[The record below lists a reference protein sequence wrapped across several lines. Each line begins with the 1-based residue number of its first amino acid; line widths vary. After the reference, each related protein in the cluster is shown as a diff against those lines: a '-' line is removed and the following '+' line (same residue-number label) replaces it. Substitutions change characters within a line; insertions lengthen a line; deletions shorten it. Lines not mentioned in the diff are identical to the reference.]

1 MSDGS
6 VVIEISL
13 DDKKADKQLDA
24 FEKDLAKAGTN
35 AGAALDKAYREAVS
49 DIASQSKRLKDT
61 FVNAFKSMGSAGSNA
76 LKASLNFMRELPSNV
91 QAALSKLA
99 STVKTGFVN
108 AAKASITA
116 IKELGTSI
124 KNTAV
129 NIKNGFFSIAKTVQ
143 SSIVSAVK
151 VSINVIKSIPSAIKS
166 AGISI
171 KSALVSSL
179 QAAKSAAISFAQTT
193 VKVIRSIPSA
203 AKTAAVAV
211 KDSFVVAYK
220 AAVVAAYM
228 SVKGTISAV
237 KAIPSATKSAALAVS
252 SAMKTAFSAV
262 ASAAKTTGTTVKSAL
277 KTGFSAVKSGAKAAG
292 QAGISALK
300 GLGNIAKS
308 TGSLIKSGLVS
319 GFNAAKAAAKGAG
332 AGMREALKNSVEKPA
347 EQARFSV
354 LKLAAALG
362 LIAATKNVVGSAI
375 GRVDTID
382 TATKSLTV
390 LTGSAKDAQLVMT
403 DLTAAIDGT
412 PIALDAVALGAKKMV
427 AAGMKAANVKPVF
440 TAIADAAY
448 GVGNGSE
455 SIDQMTDAISALQAS
470 GVAYADDIN
479 RLVDAGVPAWQ
490 ILANSTGKSVGEM
503 KKYVSEGSLESTKAI
518 AMLTKG
524 IEEGTTGMAGNT
536 AKMAGLAKT
545 AGNTISGSFANMKTA
560 AVKSLANIAENLK
573 GPIIQA
579 LDVAK
584 NTFKQFA
591 AVTASPEFQKK
602 LSDMI
607 QKIKELIPVMVKLAP
622 TILKVVSAMLA
633 LQAVSSVYVAFSNIG
648 KMFVPL
654 KNGLFVI
661 ATGFMKLAKT
671 IRHPITAIKNLA
683 FAIKYFIV
691 TSGAVIAIVGAVI
704 AVLYGMYAAFKENT
718 ANIKGFLSGMFDAV
732 KNSFGKIVDVFK
744 QIVSALKPVGSGF
757 KDVLKYIGVGVW
769 VAFGIVLATVV
780 DIIQVLAR
788 IVLVAIKGLQGLYY
802 AIKAAFQALSGD
814 LKGAKKSLEQSKE
827 AFVDAGSAI
836 KDAFNKDNYALTGT
850 VEAFKQMGGEAENTA
865 KKTETSGKK
874 IKETLKLVETTAKQT
889 ETTVS
894 KSNQAIDTM
903 LSGGVD
909 QYGNKLSE
917 KTKSFLNAA
926 KDLYGQYQ
934 ESSKKSQDKYS
945 AAMEKAQDLEGDKRK
960 KAIADANA
968 TLVAEID
975 KNNGTLLTLQA
986 DYAKLLKE
994 NKWVDGTELTAQQK
1008 KFLQQ
1013 QTADIQAELAKQNQL
1028 YVEGNLLKLSNGKT
1042 LNEKERSTSIEVQKS
1057 LYADRKKAVET
1068 GEKELADLKKK
1079 KSDATTETEKA
1090 NYQIQIDEQTK
1101 KNKTLA
1107 ENLQKWA
1114 SEMNT
1119 IIANG
1124 GTLNAETFA
1133 KGLSEMGNISDEQ
1146 LSAVWQD
1153 FVKVSGSI
1161 DNTLAGLGAIM
1172 SQRGGE
1178 GVQAFVTALQ
1188 SGDYT
1193 TAALNI
1199 NNDVMNTLS
1208 TLPNG
1213 MFQNGQSG
1221 KDQFIA
1227 AIKSGDF
1234 QGAGKFLLDGV
1245 KLGASPLPGEMNNIG
1260 KQGGNA
1266 NADGLKSTAEANK
1279 SAGAELKN
1287 NAKNGAFDPNLF
1299 KMTGANNASG
1309 FNGGILDGKGNAFS
1323 AGSGI
1328 GNSAKSGAASVDS
1341 SGVGSDFASGY
1352 AQGIA
1357 SGGMM
1362 VAGAASALA
1371 NKALAAVQ
1379 KKQDSHSPSKE
1390 SKKLG
1395 GDFGTGYSL
1404 GIADKNKAVTKAA
1417 NNLVASALGTESQ
1430 IKKLSSTL
1438 KDKISSAIDAGLHSK
1453 NKSVG
1458 QLKQAKALSSI
1469 EGYIGQQTNKLA
1481 ATAKKRDKVVAQL
1494 KAANTKMADLTKQS
1508 KEYAASITEKMQSY
1522 GSISNVDPEN
1532 PQSIQAE
1539 MQKRLKEIKAF
1550 QANVEKLR
1558 KKGVS
1563 KDIISDILES
1573 GVENGSSYAQALAK
1587 SDAKT
1592 IKAINSTQNQINS
1605 ASKSM
1610 GNTAANA
1617 MYSAGINAA
1626 KGLINGLNSQKK
1638 QLENTAKSIA
1648 NTITNSVKKA
1658 LRIHSPSRVAIEL
1671 GKFFTGGLGNGVLA
1685 GAKGAVQS
1693 TNKMVDKVVNAASNM
1708 TVPAITLPKIS
1719 AEKALGLKSVDLNRT
1734 ITVKTI
1740 IDNKTKESSNADLIK
1755 AIKESGAKP
1764 VILNLDGEVL
1774 ANNSNN
1780 RIGSMTDLG
1789 LYGGG
1794 LL

>member
-24 FEKDLAKAGTN
+24 FEQDLAKAGTN

-151 VSINVIKSIPSAIKS
+151 VSINVIKSIPGAIKS

-193 VKVIRSIPSA
+193 VKVIKSIPGA
-203 AKTAAVAV
+203 AKTAATAV
-211 KDSFVVAYK
+211 KNSFVVAYK
-220 AAVVAAYM
+220 AVVVAAYM

-262 ASAAKTTGTTVKSAL
+262 SSAAKTTGTTVKSAL

-347 EQARFSV
+347 EQARFSI
-354 LKLAAALG
+354 LRLAAAFG

-584 NTFKQFA
+584 NAFKQFA

-602 LSDMI
+602 LSDLI
-607 QKIKELIPVMVKLAP
+607 QKIKEFIPVLIEWAPVLA
-622 TILKVVSAMLA
+622 KVAAGFVAFNII
-633 LQAVSSVYVAFSNIG
+633 SSVYSKVAGLVMAFRGLASSGTLLGGIVNTVKG
-648 KMFVPL
+648 SFLAL
-654 KNGLFVI
+654 KVALGSAAAAFGVI
-661 ATGFMKLAKT
+661 
-671 IRHPITAIKNLA
+671 I
-683 FAIKYFIV
+683 
-691 TSGAVIAIVGAVI
+691 AVIGAVI
-704 AVLYGMYAAFKENT
+704 AVAYGMYVSFKENT
-718 ANIKGFLSGMFDAV
+718 ANIKGFLSTMWDGV

-744 QIVSALKPVGSGF
+744 QIVAALKPVGSGF
-757 KDVLKYIGVGVW
+757 KDVLKYVGVAIW
-769 VAFGIVLATVV
+769 ASLGLVLAAVV

-788 IVLVAIKGLQGLYY
+788 IVLVAIKALQGLYY
-802 AIKAAFQALSGD
+802 AIKAAFQALHWD
-814 LKGAKKSLEQSKE
+814 LKGAKKSLEQSKD
-827 AFVDAGSAI
+827 AFVEAGSAI

-850 VEAFKQMGGEAENTA
+850 VEAFKQMGGEAEKTA

-909 QYGNKLSE
+909 QYGKKLSE
-917 KTKSFLNAA
+917 KTESFLNAA
-926 KDLYGQYQ
+926 KDLYEQYQ
-934 ESSKKSQDKYS
+934 EATIKSQDKYS
-945 AAMEKAQDLEGDKRK
+945 VAMEKAQSLEGDKRK

-986 DYAKLLKE
+986 DYAKLLKG

-1028 YVEGNLLKLSNGKT
+1028 YVEANLLRLEQGKS
-1042 LNEKERSTSIEVQKS
+1042 LNEKERNTSLEVQKS
-1057 LYADRKKAVET
+1057 LYEEKKKAVET
-1068 GEKELADLKKK
+1068 GEKSLADLKKK
-1079 KSDATTETEKA
+1079 KADASTETEKA

-1101 KNKTLA
+1101 KNKTLST
-1107 ENLQKWA
+1107 NLKNWA
-1114 SEMNT
+1114 TEMNA

-1133 KGLSEMGNISDEQ
+1133 SGLSQLGNISDEQ
-1146 LSAVWQD
+1146 LSALWQN
-1153 FVKVSGSI
+1153 FVSTSTSI
-1161 DNTLAGLGAIM
+1161 DNTLSGLAAIM
-1172 SQRGGE
+1172 GQRGGE
-1178 GVQAFVTALQ
+1178 GVQAFVTAIQ
-1188 SGDYT
+1188 SKDYT

-1199 NNDVMNTLS
+1199 NNDVLNTLS
-1208 TLPNG
+1208 NLPNG
-1213 MFQNGQSG
+1213 MFLNGQNG
-1221 KDQFIA
+1221 KNQFIA
-1227 AIKSGDF
+1227 AIKSNEY
-1234 QGAGKFLLDGV
+1234 QEAGKYLVDGV
-1245 KLGASPLPGEMNNIG
+1245 KMGASPLPNELNGIG

-1266 NADGLKSTAEANK
+1266 NADGIKSTAEANK
-1279 SAGAELKN
+1279 NAGATIKN

-1299 KMTGANNASG
+1299 QMTGVSNANG

-1323 AGSGI
+1323 AGTGI

-1458 QLKQAKALSSI
+1458 QLKQAKALNSI

-1522 GSISNVDPEN
+1522 GSISNVDAEN

-1671 GKFFTGGLGNGVLA
+1671 GKFFTDGLGNGVLA

-1693 TNKMVDKVVNAASNM
+1693 TNKMVDKVVNAASNL

>member
-61 FVNAFKSMGSAGSNA
+61 FVNAFKSMGNAGSNA
-76 LKASLNFMRELPSNV
+76 LKASLNFIRELPSNV

-99 STVKTGFVN
+99 STIKTGFVN

-116 IKELGTSI
+116 VKNLGTSI

-171 KSALVSSL
+171 KTALVSSL
-179 QAAKSAAISFAQTT
+179 QAAKSAAITFAQTT
-193 VKVIRSIPSA
+193 VKVIKSIPGA
-203 AKTAAVAV
+203 AKTAATAV
-211 KDSFVVAYK
+211 KNSFVVAYK
-220 AAVVAAYM
+220 AVVVAAYM

-347 EQARFSV
+347 EQARFSI
-354 LKLAAALG
+354 LRLAAAFG

-503 KKYVSEGSLESTKAI
+503 KKYVSEGSLESTRAI

-584 NTFKQFA
+584 NAFKQFA

-602 LSDMI
+602 LSDLI
-607 QKIKELIPVMVKLAP
+607 QKIKEFIPVLIEWAPVLA
-622 TILKVVSAMLA
+622 KVAAGFVAFNII
-633 LQAVSSVYVAFSNIG
+633 SSVYSKVAGLVMAFRGLASSGTLLGGIVNTVKGAFVGLKAALGSASVAFG
-648 KMFVPL
+648 V
-654 KNGLFVI
+654 
-661 ATGFMKLAKT
+661 
-671 IRHPITAIKNLA
+671 ITA
-683 FAIKYFIV
+683 
-691 TSGAVIAIVGAVI
+691 VIGSVV
-704 AVLYGMYAAFKENT
+704 AVLYGMYTAFKENT
-718 ANIKGFLSGMFDAV
+718 AGIKGFLSGMWDAV

-757 KDVLKYIGVGVW
+757 KDILKYIGVGVW

-802 AIKAAFQALSGD
+802 AIKAAFQALQGD
-814 LKGAKKSLEQSKE
+814 LKGAKKSLEQSKD

-850 VEAFKQMGGEAENTA
+850 IESLKEMGGEAEKTGA
-865 KKTETSGKK
+865 KAETSNKK
-874 IKETLKLVETTAKQT
+874 IANSLKIVESTAKQT

-917 KTKSFLNAA
+917 KTKSFLNSA
-926 KDLYGQYQ
+926 KELYSQYQ
-934 ESSKKSQDKYS
+934 ESAKKSQDAYT
-945 AAMEKAQDLEGDKRK
+945 AAMEKAQTLEGDKRK
-960 KAIADANA
+960 KAIADANTA
-968 TLVAEID
+968 LVSEIN

-986 DYAKLLKE
+986 DYAKLLKG

-1028 YVEGNLLKLSNGKT
+1028 YVEGNLLKLANGKT

-1079 KSDATTETEKA
+1079 KADASTETEKA

-1107 ENLQKWA
+1107 GNLQKWA
-1114 SEMNT
+1114 SEMNA

-1133 KGLSEMGNISDEQ
+1133 NGLSQLGNISDEQ
-1146 LSAVWQD
+1146 LSALWQN
-1153 FVKVSGSI
+1153 FVSTSTSI
-1161 DNTLAGLGAIM
+1161 DNTLAGLAGIM
-1172 SQRGGE
+1172 GQRGGQ

-1199 NNDVMNTLS
+1199 NNDVLS
-1208 TLPNG
+1208 TISSLPNG
-1213 MFQNGQSG
+1213 MFLNGESG
-1221 KDQFIA
+1221 KNQFLT

-1234 QGAGKFLLDGV
+1234 QGAGKYLVDGV
-1245 KLGASPLPGEMNNIG
+1245 KMGTDSIDSEMKIKG
-1260 KQGGNA
+1260 QTGGQNF
-1266 NADGLKSTAEANK
+1266 ADGVKGKEGAAK
-1279 SAGAELKN
+1279 SAGSAVKN
-1287 NAKNGAFDPNLF
+1287 KAKEGATDPNAF
-1299 KMTGANNASG
+1299 KAVGSKDSAG
-1309 FNGGILDGKGNAFS
+1309 FNNGVMGGKGGAYS
-1323 AGSGI
+1323 AGSSV
-1328 GNSAKSGAASVDS
+1328 GNSAKAGAGSVDS

-1352 AQGIA
+1352 VNGIL
-1357 SGGMM
+1357 SGMGA
-1362 VAGAASALA
+1362 VGEAAGSLA
-1371 NKALAAVQ
+1371 NKALQAVKDAQ
-1379 KKQDSHSPSKE
+1379 KSKSPSKKA
-1390 SKKLG
+1390 KKLG
-1395 GDFGTGYSL
+1395 GDFGSGYSL
-1404 GIADKNKAVTKAA
+1404 GIASKTKAVNKAAS
-1417 NNLVASALGTESQ
+1417 NLVAGALGTESQ

-1453 NKSVG
+1453 NKSRG
-1458 QLKQAKALSSI
+1458 QLKQAKALNSI
-1469 EGYIGQQTNKLA
+1469 EGYIVQQTNRLA

-1508 KEYAASITEKMQSY
+1508 KEYAASITEKMKSY

-1532 PQSIQAE
+1532 PKSIQQE

-1563 KDIISDILES
+1563 KDIINDILES

-1605 ASKSM
+1605 ASKAM

-1638 QLENTAKSIA
+1638 QLEKTAKSIA

-1658 LRIHSPSRVAIEL
+1658 LKIHSPSRVAIEL

-1708 TVPAITLPKIS
+1708 TVPTINLPKIS

-1755 AIKESGAKP
+1755 AIQQSGDRP
-1764 VILNLDGEVL
+1764 INFYVDGKDIADNTNNHLGSSTSL
-1774 ANNSNN
+1774 AFY
-1780 RIGSMTDLG
+1780 GKG
-1789 LYGGG
+1789 L
-1794 LL
+1794 

>member
-24 FEKDLAKAGTN
+24 FEKDLEKAGTN

-193 VKVIRSIPSA
+193 VKVIKSIPGA
-203 AKTAAVAV
+203 AKTAATAV
-211 KDSFVVAYK
+211 KNSFVVAYK
-220 AAVVAAYM
+220 AVVVAAYM

-262 ASAAKTTGTTVKSAL
+262 SSAAKTTGTTVKSAL

-347 EQARFSV
+347 EQARFSI
-354 LKLAAALG
+354 LRLAAAFG

-390 LTGSAKDAQLVMT
+390 LTGSAKDAQLVMK

-584 NTFKQFA
+584 NAFKQFA

-602 LSDMI
+602 LSDLI
-607 QKIKELIPVMVKLAP
+607 QKIKEFIPVLIEWAPLLAKVAAGFVAFN
-622 TILKVVSAMLA
+622 IL
-633 LQAVSSVYVAFSNIG
+633 SSVYSKVAGLVMAFRGLASSGTLLGGIVNTVKG
-648 KMFVPL
+648 SFLAL
-654 KNGLFVI
+654 KVALGSAAAAFGVI
-661 ATGFMKLAKT
+661 
-671 IRHPITAIKNLA
+671 I
-683 FAIKYFIV
+683 
-691 TSGAVIAIVGAVI
+691 AVIGAVI
-704 AVLYGMYAAFKENT
+704 AVAYGMYVSFKENT
-718 ANIKGFLSGMFDAV
+718 ANIKGFLSTMWDGV

-744 QIVSALKPVGSGF
+744 QIVAALKPVGSGF
-757 KDVLKYIGVGVW
+757 KDVLKYVGVAIW
-769 VAFGIVLATVV
+769 ASLGLVLAAVV

-788 IVLVAIKGLQGLYY
+788 IVLVAIKALQGLYY
-802 AIKAAFQALSGD
+802 AIKAAFQALHWD
-814 LKGAKKSLEQSKE
+814 LKGAKKSLEQSKD
-827 AFVDAGSAI
+827 AFVEAGSAI

-850 VEAFKQMGGEAENTA
+850 VEAFKQMGGEAEKTA

-903 LSGGVD
+903 LNGGVD
-909 QYGNKLSE
+909 QYGKKLSE
-917 KTKSFLNAA
+917 KTESFLNAA
-926 KDLYGQYQ
+926 KDLYEQYQ
-934 ESSKKSQDKYS
+934 EATKKSQDKYS
-945 AAMEKAQDLEGDKRK
+945 VAMEKAQSLEGDKRK
-960 KAIADANA
+960 KAIADANK
-968 TLVAEID
+968 TLVDETT
-975 KNNGTLLTLQA
+975 KNNSTLLTLQSDYSNMLKTNRWA
-986 DYAKLLKE
+986 D
-994 NKWVDGTELTAQQK
+994 GQELTAQQK

-1013 QTADIQAELAKQNQL
+1013 QTTDIQTELAKQNQL
-1028 YVEGNLLKLSNGKT
+1028 YVEANLLRLEQGKS
-1042 LNEKERSTSIEVQKS
+1042 LNEKERNTSLEVQKS
-1057 LYADRKKAVET
+1057 LYEEKKKAVET
-1068 GEKELADLKKK
+1068 GEKSLADLKKK
-1079 KSDATTETEKA
+1079 KADASTETEKA

-1101 KNKTLA
+1101 KNKTLST
-1107 ENLQKWA
+1107 NLKNWA
-1114 SEMNT
+1114 TEMNA

-1133 KGLSEMGNISDEQ
+1133 SGLSQLGNISDEQ
-1146 LSAVWQD
+1146 LSALWQN
-1153 FVKVSGSI
+1153 FVSTSTSI
-1161 DNTLAGLGAIM
+1161 DNTLSGLAAIM
-1172 SQRGGE
+1172 GQRGGE
-1178 GVQAFVTALQ
+1178 GVQAFVTAIQ
-1188 SGDYT
+1188 SKDYT

-1199 NNDVMNTLS
+1199 NNDVLNTLS
-1208 TLPNG
+1208 NLPNG
-1213 MFQNGQSG
+1213 MFLNGQNG
-1221 KDQFIA
+1221 KNQFIA
-1227 AIKSGDF
+1227 AIKSNEY
-1234 QGAGKFLLDGV
+1234 QEAGKYLVDGV
-1245 KLGASPLPGEMNNIG
+1245 KMGASPLPNELNGIG

-1266 NADGLKSTAEANK
+1266 NADGIKSTAEANK
-1279 SAGAELKN
+1279 NAGATIKN

-1299 KMTGANNASG
+1299 QMTGVSNANG

-1323 AGSGI
+1323 AGTGI

-1352 AQGIA
+1352 VNGIL
-1357 SGGMM
+1357 SGMGA
-1362 VAGAASALA
+1362 VGEAAASLA
-1371 NKALAAVQ
+1371 SKALAAVQ
-1379 KKQDSHSPSKE
+1379 KKQDSHSPAKK

-1404 GIADKNKAVTKAA
+1404 GISEKNKAVTKAA

-1458 QLKQAKALSSI
+1458 QLKQAKALNSI

-1522 GSISNVDPEN
+1522 GSISNVDAEN

-1671 GKFFTGGLGNGVLA
+1671 GKFFTDGLGNGVLA

-1693 TNKMVDKVVNAASNM
+1693 TNKMVDKVVNAASNL

>member
-24 FEKDLAKAGTN
+24 FEKDLEKAGTN

-108 AAKASITA
+108 AAKASITV

-193 VKVIRSIPSA
+193 VKVIKSIPVA
-203 AKTAAVAV
+203 AKTAATAV
-211 KDSFVVAYK
+211 KNSFVVAYK
-220 AAVVAAYM
+220 AVVVAAYM

-347 EQARFSV
+347 EQARFSI
-354 LKLAAALG
+354 LRLAAAFG

-584 NTFKQFA
+584 NAFKQFA

-602 LSDMI
+602 LSDLI
-607 QKIKELIPVMVKLAP
+607 QKIKEFIPVLIEWAPLLA
-622 TILKVVSAMLA
+622 KVAAGFVAFNII
-633 LQAVSSVYVAFSNIG
+633 SSVYSKVAGLVMAFRGLASSGTLLGGIVNTVKG
-648 KMFVPL
+648 SFLAL
-654 KNGLFVI
+654 KVALGSAAAAFGVI
-661 ATGFMKLAKT
+661 
-671 IRHPITAIKNLA
+671 I
-683 FAIKYFIV
+683 
-691 TSGAVIAIVGAVI
+691 AVIGAVI
-704 AVLYGMYAAFKENT
+704 AVAYGMYVSFKENT
-718 ANIKGFLSGMFDAV
+718 ANIKGFLSTMWDGV

-744 QIVSALKPVGSGF
+744 QIVAALKPVGSGF
-757 KDVLKYIGVGVW
+757 KDVLKYVGVAIW
-769 VAFGIVLATVV
+769 ASLGLVLAAVV

-788 IVLVAIKGLQGLYY
+788 IVLVAIKALQGLYY
-802 AIKAAFQALSGD
+802 AIKAAFQALHWD
-814 LKGAKKSLEQSKE
+814 LKGAKKSLEQSKD
-827 AFVDAGSAI
+827 AFVEAGSAI

-850 VEAFKQMGGEAENTA
+850 VEAFKQMGGEAEKTA

-903 LSGGVD
+903 LNGGVD
-909 QYGNKLSE
+909 QYGKKLSE
-917 KTKSFLNAA
+917 KTESFLNAA
-926 KDLYGQYQ
+926 KDLYEQYQ
-934 ESSKKSQDKYS
+934 EATKKSQDKYS
-945 AAMEKAQDLEGDKRK
+945 VAMEKAQSLEGDKRK
-960 KAIADANA
+960 KAIADANK
-968 TLVAEID
+968 TLVDETT
-975 KNNGTLLTLQA
+975 KNNSTLLTLQSDYSNMLKTNRWA
-986 DYAKLLKE
+986 D
-994 NKWVDGTELTAQQK
+994 GQELTAQQK

-1013 QTADIQAELAKQNQL
+1013 QTTDIQTELAKQNQL
-1028 YVEGNLLKLSNGKT
+1028 YVEANLLRLEQGKS
-1042 LNEKERSTSIEVQKS
+1042 LNEKERNTSLEVQKS
-1057 LYADRKKAVET
+1057 LYEEKKKAVET
-1068 GEKELADLKKK
+1068 GEKSLADLKKK
-1079 KSDATTETEKA
+1079 KADASTETEKA

-1101 KNKTLA
+1101 KNKTLST
-1107 ENLQKWA
+1107 NLKNWA
-1114 SEMNT
+1114 TEMNA

-1133 KGLSEMGNISDEQ
+1133 SGLSQLGNISDEQ
-1146 LSAVWQD
+1146 LSALWQN
-1153 FVKVSGSI
+1153 FVSTSTSI
-1161 DNTLAGLGAIM
+1161 DNTLSGLAAIM
-1172 SQRGGE
+1172 GQRGGE
-1178 GVQAFVTALQ
+1178 GVQAFVTAIQ
-1188 SGDYT
+1188 SKDYT

-1199 NNDVMNTLS
+1199 NNDVLNTLS
-1208 TLPNG
+1208 NLPNG
-1213 MFQNGQSG
+1213 MFLNGQNG
-1221 KDQFIA
+1221 KNQFIA
-1227 AIKSGDF
+1227 AIKSNEY
-1234 QGAGKFLLDGV
+1234 QEAGKYLVDGV
-1245 KLGASPLPGEMNNIG
+1245 KMGASPLPNELNGIG

-1266 NADGLKSTAEANK
+1266 NADGIKSTAEANK
-1279 SAGAELKN
+1279 NAGATIKN

-1299 KMTGANNASG
+1299 QMTGVSNANG

-1323 AGSGI
+1323 AGTGI

-1352 AQGIA
+1352 VDGIL
-1357 SGGMM
+1357 SGMKKVGEA
-1362 VAGAASALA
+1362 AGSLA
-1371 NKALAAVQ
+1371 NKALQAVKDAQ
-1379 KKQDSHSPSKE
+1379 KSKSPSKKA
-1390 SKKLG
+1390 KKLG
-1395 GDFGTGYSL
+1395 RDFGSGYSL

-1417 NNLVASALGTESQ
+1417 NNLVAGALGTEKQ
-1430 IKKLSSTL
+1430 IKKLSTTL

-1458 QLKQAKALSSI
+1458 QLKQAKALNSI

-1522 GSISNVDPEN
+1522 GSISNVDAEN

-1671 GKFFTGGLGNGVLA
+1671 GKFFTDGLGNGVLA

-1693 TNKMVDKVVNAASNM
+1693 TNKMVDKVVNAASNL

>member
-61 FVNAFKSMGSAGSNA
+61 FVNAFKSMGNAGSNA
-76 LKASLNFMRELPSNV
+76 LKASLNFIRELPSNV

-116 IKELGTSI
+116 VKNLGTSI

-143 SSIVSAVK
+143 SSIMSAVK
-151 VSINVIKSIPSAIKS
+151 ISINVIKSIPSAIKS
-166 AGISI
+166 AGSSI

-179 QAAKSAAISFAQTT
+179 QAAKMAAISFAQTT
-193 VKVIRSIPSA
+193 VKVIKSIPGA
-203 AKTAAVAV
+203 AKTAATAV
-211 KDSFVVAYK
+211 KNSFVVAYK
-220 AAVVAAYM
+220 AVVVAAYM

-262 ASAAKTTGTTVKSAL
+262 VSAAKTTGTTVKTAL
-277 KTGFSAVKSGAKAAG
+277 TNGFSAIKSGAKTAG
-292 QAGISALK
+292 QVGISALK
-300 GLGNIAKS
+300 GLGNAAKS
-308 TGSLIKSGLVS
+308 TGSLIKNGLVS
-319 GFNAAKAAAKGAG
+319 GFNAARSAAKGAG

-347 EQARFSV
+347 EQARFSI
-354 LKLAAALG
+354 LRLAAAFG

-427 AAGMKAANVKPVF
+427 AAGMQAANVKPVF

-470 GVAYADDIN
+470 GVAYSDDIN

-584 NTFKQFA
+584 NAFKQFA
-591 AVTASPEFQKK
+591 SVTASPEFQKK

-607 QKIKELIPVMVKLAP
+607 QKIKELIPVLIELAP
-622 TILKVVSAMLA
+622 ILAKVAA
-633 LQAVSSVYVAFSNIG
+633 GFIAFNIISSVYSKIAGLVGAIKGLASSGSLLGSIINTVRGSFLALKVALGSATAAFG
-648 KMFVPL
+648 
-654 KNGLFVI
+654 VI
-661 ATGFMKLAKT
+661 A
-671 IRHPITAIKNLA
+671 
-683 FAIKYFIV
+683 
-691 TSGAVIAIVGAVI
+691 AVIGAVI

-757 KDVLKYIGVGVW
+757 KDILKYIGVGVW

-814 LKGAKKSLEQSKE
+814 LKGAKKSLEQSKD

-850 VEAFKQMGGEAENTA
+850 IESLKEMGGEAE
-865 KKTETSGKK
+865 KTGTKAETSNKK
-874 IKETLKLVETTAKQT
+874 ISSSLKLVESTAKQT
-889 ETTVS
+889 EATVT

-926 KDLYGQYQ
+926 KELYGQYQ
-934 ESSKKSQDKYS
+934 ESAKKSQDKYS
-945 AAMEKAQDLEGDKRK
+945 VAMEKAQSLEGDKRK

-986 DYAKLLKE
+986 DYAKLLKD

-1028 YVEGNLLKLSNGKT
+1028 YVEGNLLKLANGKT
-1042 LNEKERSTSIEVQKS
+1042 LNEKERATSIEVQKS
-1057 LYADRKKAVET
+1057 LYGDRKKAVEI
-1068 GEKELADLKKK
+1068 GEKELADLKRK

-1107 ENLQKWA
+1107 GNLQKWA
-1114 SEMNT
+1114 SEMNA

-1146 LSAVWQD
+1146 LGAVWQD

-1161 DNTLAGLGAIM
+1161 DNTLAGLAAVM

-1193 TAALNI
+1193 TAALKI
-1199 NNDVMNTLS
+1199 NDDVLNTIS
-1208 TLPNG
+1208 GLPNS
-1213 MFQNGQSG
+1213 MFLNGQSG
-1221 KDQFIA
+1221 KDQFLL

-1245 KLGASPLPGEMNNIG
+1245 KMGADPLPGEMEKNG
-1260 KQGGNA
+1260 KKSGDAQAKGV
-1266 NADGLKSTAEANK
+1266 KSTAEANK
-1279 SAGAELKN
+1279 SAGKEIKN
-1287 NAKNGAFDPNLF
+1287 NAKSGAFDPNLF
-1299 KMTGANNASG
+1299 KMTGSKNSSG
-1309 FNGGILDGKGNAFS
+1309 FNNGILGGKDGAFS
-1323 AGSGI
+1323 AGTSVG
-1328 GNSAKSGAASVDS
+1328 GSAKSGAASVDS
-1341 SGVGSDFASGY
+1341 SGVGSDFAAGFANGIRSG
-1352 AQGIA
+1352 
-1357 SGGMM
+1357 
-1362 VAGAASALA
+1362 AGAVGEAAASIAA
-1371 NKALAAVQ
+1371 KALAAVQ
-1379 KKQDSHSPSKE
+1379 KKQDSHSPSKK

-1395 GDFGTGYSL
+1395 GDFGSGYSL
-1404 GIADKNKAVTKAA
+1404 GIASKTKAVTKAA
-1417 NNLVASALGTESQ
+1417 SNLVAGALGTEKQ

-1438 KDKISSAIDAGLHSK
+1438 KDKVSSAIDAGLHSK
-1453 NKSVG
+1453 NKSRG
-1458 QLKQAKALSSI
+1458 QLKQAKALNSI
-1469 EGYIGQQTNKLA
+1469 EGYIAQQTNRLA

-1522 GSISNVDPEN
+1522 GSISNVDAEN
-1532 PQSIQAE
+1532 PQSIQQE

-1638 QLENTAKSIA
+1638 QLEKTAKSIA

-1658 LRIHSPSRVAIEL
+1658 LRIHSPSRVAVEL

-1693 TNKMVDKVVNAASNM
+1693 TNKMVDSVVTAASNL
-1708 TVPAITLPKIS
+1708 TAPKITLPKIS
-1719 AEKALGLKSVDLNRT
+1719 AEKALGLKSSDLNRT
-1734 ITVKTI
+1734 ITVKAI
-1740 IDNKTKESSNADLIK
+1740 VENESK
-1755 AIKESGAKP
+1755 
-1764 VILNLDGEVL
+1764 
-1774 ANNSNN
+1774 NNSN
-1780 RIGSMTDLG
+1780 SDLINAIEKSGGRPIILNVDGKVIADSTNNHLGNSTSLAFYGKG
-1789 LYGGG
+1789 L
-1794 LL
+1794 

>member
-13 DDKKADKQLDA
+13 DDKKAGKQLDA

-116 IKELGTSI
+116 VKNLGTSI

-193 VKVIRSIPSA
+193 VKVIRSIPGA
-203 AKTAAVAV
+203 AKTAATAV
-211 KDSFVVAYK
+211 KNSFVVAYK
-220 AAVVAAYM
+220 AVVVAAYM

-347 EQARFSV
+347 EQARFSI
-354 LKLAAALG
+354 LRLAAAFG

-584 NTFKQFA
+584 NAFKQFA

-602 LSDMI
+602 LSDLV
-607 QKIKELIPVMVKLAP
+607 QKIKEFIPVLIEWAPLLAKVAAGFVAFN
-622 TILKVVSAMLA
+622 IL
-633 LQAVSSVYVAFSNIG
+633 SSVYSKVAGLVMAFRGLASSGTLLGGIVNTVKG
-648 KMFVPL
+648 SFLAL
-654 KNGLFVI
+654 KVALGSAAAAFGVI
-661 ATGFMKLAKT
+661 
-671 IRHPITAIKNLA
+671 I
-683 FAIKYFIV
+683 
-691 TSGAVIAIVGAVI
+691 AVIGAVI
-704 AVLYGMYAAFKENT
+704 AVVYGMYVSFKENT
-718 ANIKGFLSGMFDAV
+718 ANIKGFLSTMWDGV

-744 QIVSALKPVGSGF
+744 QIVAALKPVGSGF
-757 KDVLKYIGVGVW
+757 KDVLKYVGVAIW
-769 VAFGIVLATVV
+769 ASLGLVLAAVV

-788 IVLVAIKGLQGLYY
+788 IVLVAIKALQGLYY
-802 AIKAAFQALSGD
+802 AIKSAFQALHWD
-814 LKGAKKSLEQSKE
+814 LKGAKKSLEQSKD
-827 AFVDAGSAI
+827 AFVEAGSAI

-850 VEAFKQMGGEAENTA
+850 VEAFKQMGGEAEKTA

-909 QYGNKLSE
+909 QYGKKLSE
-917 KTKSFLNAA
+917 KTESFLNAA
-926 KDLYGQYQ
+926 KDLYEQYQ
-934 ESSKKSQDKYS
+934 EATKKSQDKYS
-945 AAMEKAQDLEGDKRK
+945 VAMEKAQSLEGDKRK

-986 DYAKLLKE
+986 DYAKLLKG

-1114 SEMNT
+1114 SEMNA

-1221 KDQFIA
+1221 KDQFIT

-1299 KMTGANNASG
+1299 KMTGSNNASG
-1309 FNGGILDGKGNAFS
+1309 FNSGILDGKGNAFS
-1323 AGSGI
+1323 AGTGI
-1328 GNSAKSGAASVDS
+1328 GNSAKSGAGSVDS

-1352 AQGIA
+1352 VNGIL
-1357 SGGMM
+1357 SGMGA
-1362 VAGAASALA
+1362 VGEAAASLA
-1371 NKALAAVQ
+1371 SKALAAVQ
-1379 KKQDSHSPSKE
+1379 KKQDSHSPAKK

-1404 GIADKNKAVTKAA
+1404 GISEKNKAVTKAA

-1453 NKSVG
+1453 NKSTG

-1522 GSISNVDPEN
+1522 GSISNVDAEN
-1532 PQSIQAE
+1532 PQSIQQE

-1658 LRIHSPSRVAIEL
+1658 LRIHSPSRVAVEL

-1693 TNKMVDKVVNAASNM
+1693 TNKMIDKVVNAASNM

-1755 AIKESGAKP
+1755 AIQQSGDRPIIFNVDGK
-1764 VILNLDGEVL
+1764 NLAEN
-1774 ANNSNN
+1774 ANN
-1780 RIGSMTDLG
+1780 RIGTMGNLG

>member
-24 FEKDLAKAGTN
+24 FEKDLEKAGTN

-116 IKELGTSI
+116 VKNLGTSI

-151 VSINVIKSIPSAIKS
+151 VSINVIKSIPGAIKS

-193 VKVIRSIPSA
+193 VKVIKSIPGA
-203 AKTAAVAV
+203 AKTAATAV
-211 KDSFVVAYK
+211 KNSFVVAYK
-220 AAVVAAYM
+220 AVVVAAYM

-262 ASAAKTTGTTVKSAL
+262 SSAAKTTGTTVKSAL

-347 EQARFSV
+347 EQARFSI
-354 LKLAAALG
+354 LRLAAAFG

-479 RLVDAGVPAWQ
+479 RLVEAGVPAWQ

-584 NTFKQFA
+584 NAFKQFA

-602 LSDMI
+602 LSDLI
-607 QKIKELIPVMVKLAP
+607 QKIKEFIPVLIEWAPVLA
-622 TILKVVSAMLA
+622 KVAAGFVAFNII
-633 LQAVSSVYVAFSNIG
+633 SSVYSKVAGLVMAFRGLASSGTLLGGIVNTVKG
-648 KMFVPL
+648 SFLAL
-654 KNGLFVI
+654 KVALGSAAAAFGVI
-661 ATGFMKLAKT
+661 
-671 IRHPITAIKNLA
+671 I
-683 FAIKYFIV
+683 
-691 TSGAVIAIVGAVI
+691 AVIGAVI
-704 AVLYGMYAAFKENT
+704 AVAYGMYVSFKENT
-718 ANIKGFLSGMFDAV
+718 ANIKGFLSTMWDGV

-744 QIVSALKPVGSGF
+744 QIVAALKPVGSGF
-757 KDVLKYIGVGVW
+757 KDVLKYVGVAIW
-769 VAFGIVLATVV
+769 ASLGLVLAAVV

-788 IVLVAIKGLQGLYY
+788 IVLVAIKALQGLYY
-802 AIKAAFQALSGD
+802 AIKAAFQALHWD
-814 LKGAKKSLEQSKE
+814 LKGAKKSLEQSKD
-827 AFVDAGSAI
+827 AFVEAGSAI

-850 VEAFKQMGGEAENTA
+850 VEAFKQMGGEAEKTA

-909 QYGNKLSE
+909 QYGKKLSE
-917 KTKSFLNAA
+917 KTESFLNAA
-926 KDLYGQYQ
+926 KDLYEQYQ
-934 ESSKKSQDKYS
+934 EATIKSQDKYS
-945 AAMEKAQDLEGDKRK
+945 VAMEKAQSLEGDKRK

-986 DYAKLLKE
+986 DYAKLLKG

-1114 SEMNT
+1114 SEMNA

-1161 DNTLAGLGAIM
+1161 DNTLAGLAAVM
-1172 SQRGGE
+1172 SKRGGE

-1221 KDQFIA
+1221 KDQFIT

-1299 KMTGANNASG
+1299 KMTGSNNASG
-1309 FNGGILDGKGNAFS
+1309 FNSGILDGKGNAFS
-1323 AGSGI
+1323 AGTGI
-1328 GNSAKSGAASVDS
+1328 GNSAKSGAGSVDS

-1352 AQGIA
+1352 VNGIL
-1357 SGGMM
+1357 SGMGA
-1362 VAGAASALA
+1362 VGEAAGSLA
-1371 NKALAAVQ
+1371 NKALQAVKDAQ
-1379 KKQDSHSPSKE
+1379 KSKSPSKKA
-1390 SKKLG
+1390 KKLG
-1395 GDFGTGYSL
+1395 GDFGSGYSL
-1404 GIADKNKAVTKAA
+1404 GIASKTKAVNKAAS
-1417 NNLVASALGTESQ
+1417 NLVAGALGTESQ

-1458 QLKQAKALSSI
+1458 QLKQAKALNSI

-1522 GSISNVDPEN
+1522 GSISNVDAEN

-1671 GKFFTGGLGNGVLA
+1671 GKFFTDGLGNGVLA

-1693 TNKMVDKVVNAASNM
+1693 TNKMVDKVVNAASNL

>member
-24 FEKDLAKAGTN
+24 FEKDFAKAGTN

-193 VKVIRSIPSA
+193 VKVIKSIPGA

-220 AAVVAAYM
+220 AVVVAAYM

-470 GVAYADDIN
+470 GVAYSDDIN

-584 NTFKQFA
+584 NAFKQFA

-602 LSDMI
+602 LSDLI
-607 QKIKELIPVMVKLAP
+607 QKIKELIPVLIELAP
-622 TILKVVSAMLA
+622 ILAKVAA
-633 LQAVSSVYVAFSNIG
+633 GFIAFNIISSVYSKIAGLVGAIKGLASSGSLLGGIINTVRGSFLALKVALGSATAAFG
-648 KMFVPL
+648 
-654 KNGLFVI
+654 VI
-661 ATGFMKLAKT
+661 A
-671 IRHPITAIKNLA
+671 
-683 FAIKYFIV
+683 
-691 TSGAVIAIVGAVI
+691 AVIGAVI

-718 ANIKGFLSGMFDAV
+718 ANIKGFLSGMWEAV

-757 KDVLKYIGVGVW
+757 KDILKYIGVGVW

-802 AIKAAFQALSGD
+802 AIKAAFLAMRFD
-814 LKGAKKSLEQSKE
+814 IKGAKKSLEQSKD
-827 AFVDAGSAI
+827 AFVEAGTAI
-836 KDAFNKDNYALTGT
+836 KDAFNTDNYALTGT
-850 VEAFKQMGGEAENTA
+850 IESLKEMGGEAEKTG
-865 KKTETSGKK
+865 KKAETSNKK
-874 IKETLKLVETTAKQT
+874 IASSLKVVETTAKQT
-889 ETTVS
+889 EATVT

-917 KTKSFLNAA
+917 KTKSFLNSA
-926 KDLYGQYQ
+926 KELYSKYQ
-934 ESSKKSQDKYS
+934 ESAQKSQDKYTV
-945 AAMEKAQDLEGDKRK
+945 AMEKAQTLEGDKRK
-960 KAIADANA
+960 KAIADAN
-968 TLVAEID
+968 TSLVSEIN

-986 DYAKLLKE
+986 DYAKLLKG

-1042 LNEKERSTSIEVQKS
+1042 LSEKERSTSIEVQKS

-1114 SEMNT
+1114 SEMNA

-1221 KDQFIA
+1221 KDQFIT

-1245 KLGASPLPGEMNNIG
+1245 KLGASPLPGEMKNIG

-1287 NAKNGAFDPNLF
+1287 NAKNGAFNPNLF
-1299 KMTGANNASG
+1299 KMTGSNNASG
-1309 FNGGILDGKGNAFS
+1309 FNSGILDGKGNAFS
-1323 AGSGI
+1323 AGTGI
-1328 GNSAKSGAASVDS
+1328 GNSAKSGAGSVDS

-1352 AQGIA
+1352 VNGIL
-1357 SGGMM
+1357 SGMGA
-1362 VAGAASALA
+1362 VGEAAASLA
-1371 NKALAAVQ
+1371 SKALAAVQ
-1379 KKQDSHSPSKE
+1379 KKQDSRSPAKKSR
-1390 SKKLG
+1390 KLG

-1404 GIADKNKAVTKAA
+1404 GISDKNKAVTKAA

-1438 KDKISSAIDAGLHSK
+1438 KDKISKAVDAGLHSK
-1453 NKSVG
+1453 NKSAG
-1458 QLKQAKALSSI
+1458 QLKQAKALNSI
-1469 EGYIGQQTNKLA
+1469 EGYIAQQTNKLA
-1481 ATAKKRDKVVAQL
+1481 VTAKKRDKVVAQL

-1522 GSISNVDPEN
+1522 GSISNVDPDN
-1532 PQSIQAE
+1532 PKSIQQE

-1563 KDIISDILES
+1563 KDIINDILEA

-1638 QLENTAKSIA
+1638 QLEKTAKSIA

-1685 GAKGAVQS
+1685 GANGAVQS

-1708 TVPAITLPKIS
+1708 TVPTITLPKIS

-1755 AIKESGAKP
+1755 ALKQSGDRP
-1764 VILNLDGEVL
+1764 IIFNVDGKDI
-1774 ANNSNN
+1774 ADNTNNHL
-1780 RIGSMTDLG
+1780 GSSASLTFYGKG
-1789 LYGGG
+1789 L
-1794 LL
+1794 

>member
-1 MSDGS
+1 
-6 VVIEISL
+6 
-13 DDKKADKQLDA
+13 
-24 FEKDLAKAGTN
+24 
-35 AGAALDKAYREAVS
+35 
-49 DIASQSKRLKDT
+49 
-61 FVNAFKSMGSAGSNA
+61 
-76 LKASLNFMRELPSNV
+76 
-91 QAALSKLA
+91 
-99 STVKTGFVN
+99 
-108 AAKASITA
+108 
-116 IKELGTSI
+116 
-124 KNTAV
+124 
-129 NIKNGFFSIAKTVQ
+129 
-143 SSIVSAVK
+143 
-151 VSINVIKSIPSAIKS
+151 
-166 AGISI
+166 
-171 KSALVSSL
+171 
-179 QAAKSAAISFAQTT
+179 QAAKMAAISFAQTT
-193 VKVIRSIPSA
+193 VKVIKSIPGA
-203 AKTAAVAV
+203 AKTAATAV
-211 KDSFVVAYK
+211 KNSFVVAYK
-220 AAVVAAYM
+220 AVVVAAYM

-262 ASAAKTTGTTVKSAL
+262 VSAAKTTGTTVKTAL
-277 KTGFSAVKSGAKAAG
+277 TNGFSAIKSGAKTAG
-292 QAGISALK
+292 QVGISALK
-300 GLGNIAKS
+300 GLGNVAKS
-308 TGSLIKSGLVS
+308 TGSLIKNGLVS
-319 GFNAAKAAAKGAG
+319 GFNAARSAAKGAG

-347 EQARFSV
+347 EQARFSI
-354 LKLAAALG
+354 LRLAAAFG

-427 AAGMKAANVKPVF
+427 AAGMQAANVKPVF

-470 GVAYADDIN
+470 GVAYSDDIN

-584 NTFKQFA
+584 NAFKQFA
-591 AVTASPEFQKK
+591 SVTASPEFQKK

-607 QKIKELIPVMVKLAP
+607 QKIKELIPVLIELAP
-622 TILKVVSAMLA
+622 ILAKVAA
-633 LQAVSSVYVAFSNIG
+633 GFIAFNIISSVYSKIAGLVGAIKGLASSGSLLGGIINTVRGSFLALKVALGSATAAFG
-648 KMFVPL
+648 
-654 KNGLFVI
+654 VI
-661 ATGFMKLAKT
+661 A
-671 IRHPITAIKNLA
+671 
-683 FAIKYFIV
+683 
-691 TSGAVIAIVGAVI
+691 AVIGAVI

-757 KDVLKYIGVGVW
+757 KDILKYVGVGVW

-788 IVLVAIKGLQGLYY
+788 IVLVAIKALQGLYY
-802 AIKAAFQALSGD
+802 ALKAANQAAHWD
-814 LKGAKKSLEQSKE
+814 LKGAKKSIEQSKD

-850 VEAFKQMGGEAENTA
+850 IESLKEMGGEAE
-865 KKTETSGKK
+865 KTGTKAETSNKK
-874 IKETLKLVETTAKQT
+874 ISSSLKLVESTAKQT
-889 ETTVS
+889 EATVS

-909 QYGNKLSE
+909 QYGNKLNE

-926 KDLYGQYQ
+926 KELYSNYQ
-934 ESSKKSQDKYS
+934 ESAQKSQDKYT
-945 AAMEKAQDLEGDKRK
+945 AAMEKAQSLEGEKRK
-960 KAIADANA
+960 KVIADANA

-986 DYAKLLKE
+986 DYAKLLKG

-1028 YVEGNLLKLSNGKT
+1028 YVEGNLLKLANGKT
-1042 LNEKERSTSIEVQKS
+1042 LNEKERATSIEVQKS
-1057 LYADRKKAVET
+1057 LYGDRKKAVET
-1068 GEKELADLKKK
+1068 GEKELADLKRK

-1107 ENLQKWA
+1107 GNLQKWA
-1114 SEMNT
+1114 SEMNA

-1146 LSAVWQD
+1146 LGAVWQD

-1161 DNTLAGLGAIM
+1161 DNTLAGLAAVM

-1178 GVQAFVTALQ
+1178 GVQGFVTALQ
-1188 SGDYT
+1188 SKDYT
-1193 TAALNI
+1193 TATLKINDDVLNTI
-1199 NNDVMNTLS
+1199 SD
-1208 TLPNG
+1208 LPNE
-1213 MFQNGQSG
+1213 MFLNGQSG
-1221 KDQFIA
+1221 KDQFIT
-1227 AIKSGDF
+1227 AIKSGKF
-1234 QGAGKFLLDGV
+1234 QEAGKYLLDNV
-1245 KLGASPLPGEMNNIG
+1245 KMGADPLPGEMG
-1260 KQGGNA
+1260 KNGKNSGNA
-1266 NADGLKSTAEANK
+1266 QANGMKGTAQANK
-1279 SAGAELKN
+1279 KAGATIKN
-1287 NAKNGAFDPNLF
+1287 SAKNGAFDPNLF
-1299 KMTGANNASG
+1299 KMAGSNNSTGYNN
-1309 FNGGILDGKGNAFS
+1309 GILVGKDGAFS
-1323 AGSGI
+1323 AGTSVG
-1328 GNSAKSGAASVDS
+1328 GSAKSGAASVDS

-1352 AQGIA
+1352 VNGIL
-1357 SGGMM
+1357 SGMGA
-1362 VAGAASALA
+1362 VGEAAASLA

-1379 KKQDSHSPSKE
+1379 KKQDSHSPSKK

-1395 GDFGTGYSL
+1395 GDFGSGYSL
-1404 GIADKNKAVTKAA
+1404 GIASKTKAVTKAA
-1417 NNLVASALGTESQ
+1417 SNLVAGALGTEKQ

-1438 KDKISSAIDAGLHSK
+1438 KDKVSSAIDAGLHSK
-1453 NKSVG
+1453 NKSRG
-1458 QLKQAKALSSI
+1458 QLKQAKALNSI
-1469 EGYIGQQTNKLA
+1469 EGYIAQQTNRLA

-1532 PQSIQAE
+1532 PKSIQQE

-1638 QLENTAKSIA
+1638 QLEKTAKSIA
-1648 NTITNSVKKA
+1648 STITNSVKKA
-1658 LRIHSPSRVAIEL
+1658 LKIHSPSRVAIEL

-1685 GAKGAVQS
+1685 GAKGAVKS
-1693 TNKMVDKVVNAASNM
+1693 TNKMVDSVVNAASNL
-1708 TVPAITLPKIS
+1708 TAPKITLPKIS
-1719 AEKALGLKSVDLNRT
+1719 AEKALGLKSSDLNRT
-1734 ITVKTI
+1734 ITVKAI
-1740 IDNKTKESSNADLIK
+1740 VENESK
-1755 AIKESGAKP
+1755 
-1764 VILNLDGEVL
+1764 
-1774 ANNSNN
+1774 NNSN
-1780 RIGSMTDLG
+1780 SDLINAIEKS
-1789 LYGGG
+1789 GGRPIILNVDG
-1794 LL
+1794 

>member
-24 FEKDLAKAGTN
+24 FEKDLEKAGTN

-108 AAKASITA
+108 AAKASITV

-193 VKVIRSIPSA
+193 VKVIKSIPVA
-203 AKTAAVAV
+203 AKTAATAV
-211 KDSFVVAYK
+211 KNSFVVAYK
-220 AAVVAAYM
+220 AVVVAAYM

-584 NTFKQFA
+584 NAFKQFA

-602 LSDMI
+602 LSDLI
-607 QKIKELIPVMVKLAP
+607 QKIKEFIPVLIEWAPLLAKVAAGFVAFN
-622 TILKVVSAMLA
+622 IL
-633 LQAVSSVYVAFSNIG
+633 SSVYSKVAGLVMAFRGLASSGTLLGGIVNTVKG
-648 KMFVPL
+648 SFLAL
-654 KNGLFVI
+654 KVALGSAAAAFGVI
-661 ATGFMKLAKT
+661 
-671 IRHPITAIKNLA
+671 I
-683 FAIKYFIV
+683 
-691 TSGAVIAIVGAVI
+691 AVIGAVI
-704 AVLYGMYAAFKENT
+704 AVAYGMYVSFKENT
-718 ANIKGFLSGMFDAV
+718 ANIKGFLSTMWDGV

-744 QIVSALKPVGSGF
+744 QIVAALKPVGSGF
-757 KDVLKYIGVGVW
+757 KDVLKYVGVAIW
-769 VAFGIVLATVV
+769 ASLGLVLAAVV

-788 IVLVAIKGLQGLYY
+788 IVLVAIKALQGLYY
-802 AIKAAFQALSGD
+802 AIKSAFQALSGD
-814 LKGAKKSLEQSKE
+814 LKGAKKSLEQSKD
-827 AFVDAGSAI
+827 AFVEAGSAI

-874 IKETLKLVETTAKQT
+874 IKDTLKLVETTAKQT

-917 KTKSFLNAA
+917 KTKSFLNSA
-926 KDLYGQYQ
+926 KELYSQYQ
-934 ESSKKSQDKYS
+934 ESAKKSQDAYS
-945 AAMEKAQDLEGDKRK
+945 AAMEKAQELEGDKRK
-960 KAIADANA
+960 KAIADANK
-968 TLVAEID
+968 TLVDETT
-975 KNNGTLLTLQA
+975 KNNSTLLTLQSDYSNMLKTNRWA
-986 DYAKLLKE
+986 D
-994 NKWVDGTELTAQQK
+994 GQELTAQQK

-1013 QTADIQAELAKQNQL
+1013 QTTDIQTELAKQNQL
-1028 YVEGNLLKLSNGKT
+1028 YVEANLLRLEQGKS
-1042 LNEKERSTSIEVQKS
+1042 LNEKERNTSLEVQKS
-1057 LYADRKKAVET
+1057 LYEEKKKAVET
-1068 GEKELADLKKK
+1068 GEKSLTDLKKK
-1079 KSDATTETEKA
+1079 KADASTETEKA

-1101 KNKTLA
+1101 KNKTLST
-1107 ENLQKWA
+1107 NLKNWA
-1114 SEMNT
+1114 TEMNA

-1133 KGLSEMGNISDEQ
+1133 SGLSQLGNISDEQ
-1146 LSAVWQD
+1146 LSALWQN
-1153 FVKVSGSI
+1153 FVSTSTSI
-1161 DNTLAGLGAIM
+1161 DNTLSGLAAIM
-1172 SQRGGE
+1172 GQRGGE

-1221 KDQFIA
+1221 KDQFIT

-1323 AGSGI
+1323 AGTGI

-1357 SGGMM
+1357 SGGVM

-1430 IKKLSSTL
+1430 IKKMSSTL

-1453 NKSVG
+1453 NKSAG
-1458 QLKQAKALSSI
+1458 QLKQAKALNSI
-1469 EGYIGQQTNKLA
+1469 EGYIAQQTNKLA

-1494 KAANTKMADLTKQS
+1494 KAANAKMADLTKQS

-1522 GSISNVDPEN
+1522 GSISNVDAEN

-1658 LRIHSPSRVAIEL
+1658 LRIHSPSRVAVEL

-1755 AIKESGAKP
+1755 AIQQSGDRPIIFNVDGK
-1764 VILNLDGEVL
+1764 NLAEN
-1774 ANNSNN
+1774 ANN
-1780 RIGSMTDLG
+1780 RIGTMGNLG

>member
-99 STVKTGFVN
+99 STVKNGFVN

-116 IKELGTSI
+116 VKNLGTSI

-151 VSINVIKSIPSAIKS
+151 ISINVIKSIPGAIKS
-166 AGISI
+166 AGSSI

-179 QAAKSAAISFAQTT
+179 QAAKMAAISFAQTT
-193 VKVIRSIPSA
+193 VKVIKSIPGA
-203 AKTAAVAV
+203 AKTAATAV
-211 KDSFVVAYK
+211 KNSFVVAYK
-220 AAVVAAYM
+220 AVVVAAYM

-584 NTFKQFA
+584 NAFKQFA

-602 LSDMI
+602 LSDLI
-607 QKIKELIPVMVKLAP
+607 QKIKEFIPVLIEWAPLLAKVAAGFVAFN
-622 TILKVVSAMLA
+622 IL
-633 LQAVSSVYVAFSNIG
+633 SSVYSKVAGLVMAFRGLASSGTLLGGIVNTVKG
-648 KMFVPL
+648 SFLAL
-654 KNGLFVI
+654 KVALGSAAAAFGVI
-661 ATGFMKLAKT
+661 
-671 IRHPITAIKNLA
+671 I
-683 FAIKYFIV
+683 
-691 TSGAVIAIVGAVI
+691 AVIGAVI
-704 AVLYGMYAAFKENT
+704 AVAYGMYVSFKENT
-718 ANIKGFLSGMFDAV
+718 ANIKGFLSTMWDGV

-744 QIVSALKPVGSGF
+744 QIVAALKPVGSGF
-757 KDVLKYIGVGVW
+757 KDVLKYVGVAIW
-769 VAFGIVLATVV
+769 ASLGLVLAAVV

-788 IVLVAIKGLQGLYY
+788 IVLVAIKALQGLYY
-802 AIKAAFQALSGD
+802 AIKSAFQALSGD
-814 LKGAKKSLEQSKE
+814 LKGAKKSLEQSKD
-827 AFVDAGSAI
+827 AFVEAGSAI

-850 VEAFKQMGGEAENTA
+850 VEAFKQMGGEAEKTA

-874 IKETLKLVETTAKQT
+874 IKETLKLVESTAKQT

-917 KTKSFLNAA
+917 KTKSFLNSA
-926 KDLYGQYQ
+926 KELYGQYQ
-934 ESSKKSQDKYS
+934 ESAKKSQDAYS

-960 KAIADANA
+960 KAIADANK
-968 TLVAEID
+968 TLVDETT
-975 KNNGTLLTLQA
+975 KNNSTLLTLQSDYSNMLKTNRWA
-986 DYAKLLKE
+986 D
-994 NKWVDGTELTAQQK
+994 GQELTAQQK

-1013 QTADIQAELAKQNQL
+1013 QTTDIQTELAKQNQL
-1028 YVEGNLLKLSNGKT
+1028 YVEANLLRLEQGKS
-1042 LNEKERSTSIEVQKS
+1042 LNEKERNTSLEVQKS
-1057 LYADRKKAVET
+1057 LYEEKKKAVET
-1068 GEKELADLKKK
+1068 GEKSLADLKKK
-1079 KSDATTETEKA
+1079 KADASTETEKA

-1101 KNKTLA
+1101 KNKTLST
-1107 ENLQKWA
+1107 NLKNWA
-1114 SEMNT
+1114 TEMNA

-1124 GTLNAETFA
+1124 STLNAETFA
-1133 KGLSEMGNISDEQ
+1133 SGLSQLGNISDEQ
-1146 LSAVWQD
+1146 LSALWQN
-1153 FVKVSGSI
+1153 FVSTSTSI
-1161 DNTLAGLGAIM
+1161 DNTLSGLAAIM
-1172 SQRGGE
+1172 GQRGGE

-1221 KDQFIA
+1221 KDQFIT

-1309 FNGGILDGKGNAFS
+1309 FNVGILDSKGNS
-1323 AGSGI
+1323 YTAGSGI
-1328 GNSAKSGAASVDS
+1328 ANSAKSGAASVDS

-1453 NKSVG
+1453 NKSAG
-1458 QLKQAKALSSI
+1458 QLKQAKALNSI
-1469 EGYIGQQTNKLA
+1469 EGYIAQQTNKLA

-1522 GSISNVDPEN
+1522 GSISNVDAEN

-1658 LRIHSPSRVAIEL
+1658 LRIHSPSRVAVEL
-1671 GKFFTGGLGNGVLA
+1671 GKFFTSGLGNGVLD

-1708 TVPAITLPKIS
+1708 TVPTINLPKIS

>member
-61 FVNAFKSMGSAGSNA
+61 FVNAFKSMGNAGSNA
-76 LKASLNFMRELPSNV
+76 LKASLNFIRELPSNV

-116 IKELGTSI
+116 VKNLGTSI

-151 VSINVIKSIPSAIKS
+151 ISINVIKSIPGAIKS

-193 VKVIRSIPSA
+193 VKVIKSIPGA
-203 AKTAAVAV
+203 AKTAATAV
-211 KDSFVVAYK
+211 KNSFVVAYK
-220 AAVVAAYM
+220 AVVVAAYM

-347 EQARFSV
+347 EQARFSI
-354 LKLAAALG
+354 LRLAAAFG

-503 KKYVSEGSLESTKAI
+503 KKYVSEGSLESTRAI

-584 NTFKQFA
+584 NAFKQFA

-602 LSDMI
+602 LSDLI
-607 QKIKELIPVMVKLAP
+607 QKIKEFIPVLIEWAPVLA
-622 TILKVVSAMLA
+622 KVAAGFVAFNII
-633 LQAVSSVYVAFSNIG
+633 SSVYSKVAGLVMAFRGLASSGTLLGGIVNTVKGAFVGLKAALGSASVAFG
-648 KMFVPL
+648 V
-654 KNGLFVI
+654 
-661 ATGFMKLAKT
+661 
-671 IRHPITAIKNLA
+671 ITA
-683 FAIKYFIV
+683 
-691 TSGAVIAIVGAVI
+691 VIGSVV
-704 AVLYGMYAAFKENT
+704 AVLYGMYTAFKENT
-718 ANIKGFLSGMFDAV
+718 AGIKGFLSGMWDAV

-757 KDVLKYIGVGVW
+757 KDILKYIGVGVW

-802 AIKAAFQALSGD
+802 AIKAAFQALHWD
-814 LKGAKKSLEQSKE
+814 LKGAKKSLEQSKD

-850 VEAFKQMGGEAENTA
+850 VEAFKQMGGEAEKTA

-874 IKETLKLVETTAKQT
+874 IKDTLKLVETTAKQT

-894 KSNQAIDTM
+894 KSNQAIDMM

-909 QYGNKLSE
+909 QYGKKLNE

-926 KDLYGQYQ
+926 KDLYEQYQ
-934 ESSKKSQDKYS
+934 EATKKSQDKYS
-945 AAMEKAQDLEGDKRK
+945 VAMEKAQSLEGDKRK
-960 KAIADANA
+960 KAIADANK
-968 TLVAEID
+968 TLVDETT
-975 KNNGTLLTLQA
+975 KNNSTLLTLQSDYSNMLKTNRWA
-986 DYAKLLKE
+986 D
-994 NKWVDGTELTAQQK
+994 GQELTAQQK

-1013 QTADIQAELAKQNQL
+1013 QTTDIQTELAKQNQL
-1028 YVEGNLLKLSNGKT
+1028 YVEANLLRLEQGKS
-1042 LNEKERSTSIEVQKS
+1042 LNEKERNTSLEVQKS
-1057 LYADRKKAVET
+1057 LYEEKKKAVET
-1068 GEKELADLKKK
+1068 GEKSLADLKKK
-1079 KSDATTETEKA
+1079 KADASTETEKA

-1101 KNKTLA
+1101 KNKTLST
-1107 ENLQKWA
+1107 NLKNWA
-1114 SEMNT
+1114 TEMNA

-1133 KGLSEMGNISDEQ
+1133 SGLSQLGNISDEQ
-1146 LSAVWQD
+1146 LSALWQN
-1153 FVKVSGSI
+1153 FVSTSTSI
-1161 DNTLAGLGAIM
+1161 DNTLSGLAAIM
-1172 SQRGGE
+1172 GQRGGE

-1221 KDQFIA
+1221 KDQFIT

-1323 AGSGI
+1323 AGTGI

-1352 AQGIA
+1352 VNGIL
-1357 SGGMM
+1357 SGMGA
-1362 VAGAASALA
+1362 VGEAAGSLA
-1371 NKALAAVQ
+1371 NKALQAVKDAQ
-1379 KKQDSHSPSKE
+1379 KSKSPSKKA
-1390 SKKLG
+1390 KKLG
-1395 GDFGTGYSL
+1395 GDFGSGYSL
-1404 GIADKNKAVTKAA
+1404 GIASKTKAVNKAAS
-1417 NNLVASALGTESQ
+1417 NLVAGALGTESQ

-1453 NKSVG
+1453 NKSSG
-1458 QLKQAKALSSI
+1458 QLKQAKALNSI
-1469 EGYIGQQTNKLA
+1469 EGYIVQQTNRLA

-1563 KDIISDILES
+1563 KDIINDILEA

-1626 KGLINGLNSQKK
+1626 RGLINGLNSQKK
-1638 QLENTAKSIA
+1638 QLEKTAKSIA

-1658 LRIHSPSRVAIEL
+1658 LKIHSPSRVAIEL

-1693 TNKMVDKVVNAASNM
+1693 TNKMVDKVVNAASYM
-1708 TVPAITLPKIS
+1708 TVPTINLPKIS

-1740 IDNKTKESSNADLIK
+1740 INNKTKESSNADLIK
-1755 AIKESGAKP
+1755 AIQQSGDRP
-1764 VILNLDGEVL
+1764 IIFNVDGKDI
-1774 ANNSNN
+1774 ADNTNNH
-1780 RIGSMTDLG
+1780 IGSSTSLAFYGKG
-1789 LYGGG
+1789 L
-1794 LL
+1794 

>member
-61 FVNAFKSMGSAGSNA
+61 FVNAFKSMGNAGSNA
-76 LKASLNFMRELPSNV
+76 LKASLNFIRELPSNV

-116 IKELGTSI
+116 VKNLGTSI

-151 VSINVIKSIPSAIKS
+151 ISINVIKSIPGAIKS

-193 VKVIRSIPSA
+193 VKVIKSIPGA
-203 AKTAAVAV
+203 AKTAATAV
-211 KDSFVVAYK
+211 KNSFVVAYK
-220 AAVVAAYM
+220 AVVVAAYM

-292 QAGISALK
+292 QAGIPALK

-347 EQARFSV
+347 EQARFSI
-354 LKLAAALG
+354 LRLAAAFG

-503 KKYVSEGSLESTKAI
+503 KKYVSEGSLESTRAI

-584 NTFKQFA
+584 NAFKQFA

-602 LSDMI
+602 LSDLI
-607 QKIKELIPVMVKLAP
+607 QKIKEFIPVLIEWAPVLA
-622 TILKVVSAMLA
+622 KVAAGFVAFNII
-633 LQAVSSVYVAFSNIG
+633 SSVYSKVAGLVMAFRGLASSGTLLGGIVNTVKGAFVGLKAALGSASVAFG
-648 KMFVPL
+648 V
-654 KNGLFVI
+654 
-661 ATGFMKLAKT
+661 
-671 IRHPITAIKNLA
+671 ITA
-683 FAIKYFIV
+683 
-691 TSGAVIAIVGAVI
+691 VIGSVV
-704 AVLYGMYAAFKENT
+704 AVLYGMYTAFKENT
-718 ANIKGFLSGMFDAV
+718 AGIKGFLSGMWDAV

-757 KDVLKYIGVGVW
+757 KDILKYIGVGVW

-802 AIKAAFQALSGD
+802 AIKAAFQALQGD
-814 LKGAKKSLEQSKE
+814 LKGAKKSLEQSKD

-850 VEAFKQMGGEAENTA
+850 IESLKEMGGEAEKTGA
-865 KKTETSGKK
+865 KAETSNKK
-874 IKETLKLVETTAKQT
+874 IANSLKIVESTAKQT

-917 KTKSFLNAA
+917 KTKSFLNSA
-926 KDLYGQYQ
+926 KELYSQYQ
-934 ESSKKSQDKYS
+934 ESAKKSQDAYT
-945 AAMEKAQDLEGDKRK
+945 AAMEKAQSLEGDKRK
-960 KAIADANA
+960 KAIADANK
-968 TLVAEID
+968 TLVDETT
-975 KNNGTLLTLQA
+975 KNNSTLLTLQSDYSNMLKTNRWA
-986 DYAKLLKE
+986 D
-994 NKWVDGTELTAQQK
+994 GQELTAQQK

-1013 QTADIQAELAKQNQL
+1013 QTTDIQTELAKQNQL
-1028 YVEGNLLKLSNGKT
+1028 YVEANLLRLEQGKS
-1042 LNEKERSTSIEVQKS
+1042 LNEKERNTSLEVQKS
-1057 LYADRKKAVET
+1057 LYEEKKKAVET
-1068 GEKELADLKKK
+1068 GEKSLADLKKK
-1079 KSDATTETEKA
+1079 KADASTETEKA

-1101 KNKTLA
+1101 KNQTLST
-1107 ENLQKWA
+1107 NLKNWA
-1114 SEMNT
+1114 SEMNS

-1124 GTLNAETFA
+1124 GTLNAQTFA
-1133 KGLSEMGNISDEQ
+1133 NGLSQLGNISDEQ
-1146 LSAVWQD
+1146 LSALWQN
-1153 FVKVSGSI
+1153 FVSTSTSI
-1161 DNTLAGLGAIM
+1161 DNTLAGLAGIM
-1172 SQRGGE
+1172 GQRGGE

-1199 NNDVMNTLS
+1199 NNDVLS
-1208 TLPNG
+1208 TISSLPNG
-1213 MFQNGQSG
+1213 MFLNGENG
-1221 KDQFIA
+1221 KNQFLT

-1234 QGAGKFLLDGV
+1234 QGAGKYLVDGV
-1245 KLGASPLPGEMNNIG
+1245 KMGTDSIDSEMKTKG
-1260 KQGGNA
+1260 QTGGQNF
-1266 NADGLKSTAEANK
+1266 ADGVKGKEGAAK
-1279 SAGAELKN
+1279 SAGSAVKN
-1287 NAKNGAFDPNLF
+1287 KAKEGATDPNAF
-1299 KMTGANNASG
+1299 KAVGSKDSAG
-1309 FNGGILDGKGNAFS
+1309 FNNGVMGGKGGAYS
-1323 AGSGI
+1323 AGSSV
-1328 GNSAKSGAASVDS
+1328 GNSAKSGAGSVDS

-1352 AQGIA
+1352 VNGIL
-1357 SGGMM
+1357 SGMGA
-1362 VAGAASALA
+1362 VGRAAASLA

-1379 KKQDSHSPSKE
+1379 KKQDSHSPAKK

-1395 GDFGTGYSL
+1395 GDFGSGYSL
-1404 GIADKNKAVTKAA
+1404 GIASKTKAVNKAAS
-1417 NNLVASALGTESQ
+1417 NLVAGALGTESQ

-1453 NKSVG
+1453 NKSSG
-1458 QLKQAKALSSI
+1458 QLKQAKALNSI
-1469 EGYIGQQTNKLA
+1469 EGYIVQQTNRLA

-1563 KDIISDILES
+1563 KDIINDILEA

-1626 KGLINGLNSQKK
+1626 RGLINGLNSQKK
-1638 QLENTAKSIA
+1638 QLEKTAKSIA

-1658 LRIHSPSRVAIEL
+1658 LKIHSPSRVAIEL

-1708 TVPAITLPKIS
+1708 TVPAINLPKIS

-1755 AIKESGAKP
+1755 AIQQSGDRP
-1764 VILNLDGEVL
+1764 INFYVDGKDL
-1774 ANNSNN
+1774 ADNTNNHL
-1780 RIGSMTDLG
+1780 GSSTSLAFYGKG
-1789 LYGGG
+1789 L
-1794 LL
+1794 

>member
-13 DDKKADKQLDA
+13 DDTKADKQLDT

-61 FVNAFKSMGSAGSNA
+61 FVNAFKSMGNAGSNA
-76 LKASLNFMRELPSNV
+76 LKASLSFMRELPANV
-91 QAALSKLA
+91 GSALSKLA

-116 IKELGTSI
+116 VKNLGTSI

-151 VSINVIKSIPSAIKS
+151 TSINVIKSIPGAIKS
-166 AGISI
+166 AGSSI

-179 QAAKSAAISFAQTT
+179 HAAKTAAISFAQTT
-193 VKVIRSIPSA
+193 VKVIKSIPGA
-203 AKTAAVAV
+203 AKTAATAV
-211 KDSFVVAYK
+211 KNSFVVAYK
-220 AAVVAAYM
+220 AVVVAAYM

-262 ASAAKTTGTTVKSAL
+262 VSAAKTTGTTVKTAL
-277 KTGFSAVKSGAKAAG
+277 ITGFSAIKSGAKTAG
-292 QAGISALK
+292 QVGISALK
-300 GLGNIAKS
+300 GLGNIAKN
-308 TGSLIKSGLVS
+308 TGSLIKNGLVS
-319 GFNAAKAAAKGAG
+319 GFNAARSAAKGAG
-332 AGMREALKNSVEKPA
+332 AGMREALKNSVERPA
-347 EQARFSV
+347 EQARFSI
-354 LKLAAALG
+354 LKLAAAFG

-390 LTGSAKDAQLVMT
+390 LTGSAKDAQLVMK

-560 AVKSLANIAENLK
+560 AVKSLANIVENLK

-584 NTFKQFA
+584 NAFKQFA

-602 LSDMI
+602 LSDLI
-607 QKIKELIPVMVKLAP
+607 QKIKEFIPVLIEWAPLLAKVAAGFVAFN
-622 TILKVVSAMLA
+622 IL
-633 LQAVSSVYVAFSNIG
+633 SSVYSKVAGLVMAFRGLASSGTLLGGIVNTVKG
-648 KMFVPL
+648 SFLAL
-654 KNGLFVI
+654 KVALGSAAAAFGVI
-661 ATGFMKLAKT
+661 
-671 IRHPITAIKNLA
+671 I
-683 FAIKYFIV
+683 
-691 TSGAVIAIVGAVI
+691 AVIGAVI
-704 AVLYGMYAAFKENT
+704 AVAYGMYVSFKENT
-718 ANIKGFLSGMFDAV
+718 ANIKGFLSTMWDGV

-744 QIVSALKPVGSGF
+744 QIVAALKPVGSGF
-757 KDVLKYIGVGVW
+757 KDVLKYVGVAIW
-769 VAFGIVLATVV
+769 ASLGLVLAAVV

-788 IVLVAIKGLQGLYY
+788 IVLVAIKALQGLYY
-802 AIKAAFQALSGD
+802 AIKAAFQALHWD
-814 LKGAKKSLEQSKE
+814 LKGAKKSLEQSKD
-827 AFVDAGSAI
+827 AFVEAGSAI

-850 VEAFKQMGGEAENTA
+850 VEAFKQMGGEAEKTA

-874 IKETLKLVETTAKQT
+874 IKDTLKLVETTAKQT

-909 QYGNKLSE
+909 QYGKKLSE
-917 KTKSFLNAA
+917 KTESFLNAA
-926 KDLYGQYQ
+926 KDLYEQYQ
-934 ESSKKSQDKYS
+934 EATKKSQDKYS
-945 AAMEKAQDLEGDKRK
+945 VAMEKAQSLEGDKRK

-986 DYAKLLKE
+986 DYAKLLKG

-1114 SEMNT
+1114 SEMNA

-1161 DNTLAGLGAIM
+1161 DNTLAGLAAVM
-1172 SQRGGE
+1172 SKRGGE

-1199 NNDVMNTLS
+1199 NDDVMNTLS

-1323 AGSGI
+1323 AGTGI

-1352 AQGIA
+1352 VNGIL
-1357 SGGMM
+1357 SGMGA
-1362 VAGAASALA
+1362 VGEAAGSLA
-1371 NKALAAVQ
+1371 NKALQAVKDAQ
-1379 KKQDSHSPSKE
+1379 KSKSPSKKA
-1390 SKKLG
+1390 KKLG
-1395 GDFGTGYSL
+1395 GDFGSGYSL
-1404 GIADKNKAVTKAA
+1404 GIASKTKAVNKAAS
-1417 NNLVASALGTESQ
+1417 NLVAGALGTESQ

-1438 KDKISSAIDAGLHSK
+1438 KDKISTAIDAGLHSK
-1453 NKSVG
+1453 NKSRG
-1458 QLKQAKALSSI
+1458 QLKQAKALNSI
-1469 EGYIGQQTNKLA
+1469 EGYIAQQTSRLA

-1508 KEYAASITEKMQSY
+1508 KEYAASISEKMRSY

-1532 PQSIQAE
+1532 PKSIQQE
-1539 MQKRLKEIKAF
+1539 MQKRLKEIRAF

-1563 KDIISDILES
+1563 KDIINDILES

-1638 QLENTAKSIA
+1638 QLEKTAKSIA
-1648 NTITNSVKKA
+1648 STITNSVKKA

-1671 GKFFTGGLGNGVLA
+1671 GKYFTGGLGNGVLA

-1708 TVPAITLPKIS
+1708 TVPTINLPKIS

-1755 AIKESGAKP
+1755 AIQQSGDRP
-1764 VILNLDGEVL
+1764 IIFNVDGKDIADNTNNHLGSSTSL
-1774 ANNSNN
+1774 AFY
-1780 RIGSMTDLG
+1780 GKG
-1789 LYGGG
+1789 L
-1794 LL
+1794 

>member
-13 DDKKADKQLDA
+13 DDTKADKQLDA
-24 FEKDLAKAGTN
+24 FEKDLSKAGTN

-49 DIASQSKRLKDT
+49 DIASQSKRIKDT

-76 LKASLNFMRELPSNV
+76 LKASLKFMRELPANV

-116 IKELGTSI
+116 VKNLGTSI
-124 KNTAV
+124 KNTAT
-129 NIKNGFFSIAKTVQ
+129 NIKNGFFSIAKSVQ

-151 VSINVIKSIPSAIKS
+151 TSINVIRSIPNTIKS
-166 AGISI
+166 AGNSI

-179 QAAKSAAISFAQTT
+179 QAAKTAAISFAQTS
-193 VKVIRSIPSA
+193 VNVIKSIPGA

-211 KDSFVVAYK
+211 KNSFVVAYK
-220 AAVVAAYM
+220 AVVVAAYM

-237 KAIPSATKSAALAVS
+237 KAIPSAAKSAALAVS

-262 ASAAKTTGTTVKSAL
+262 VSAAKTTGTTVKTAL
-277 KTGFSAVKSGAKAAG
+277 TTGFSAIKSGAKTAG
-292 QAGISALK
+292 QVGISALK
-300 GLGNIAKS
+300 GLGNIAKN

-319 GFNAAKAAAKGAG
+319 GFNTAKAAAKGAG

-347 EQARFSV
+347 EQARFSI
-354 LKLAAALG
+354 LKLAAAFG

-390 LTGSAKDAQLVMT
+390 LTGSAKDAQLVMK

-455 SIDQMTDAISALQAS
+455 SIDQMVDAISSLQSA
-470 GVAYADDIN
+470 GVAYSDDIN

-503 KKYVSEGSLESTKAI
+503 KKYVSDGSLESTKAI

-584 NTFKQFA
+584 NAFKQFA

-602 LSDMI
+602 LSDLI
-607 QKIKELIPVMVKLAP
+607 KKIKELIPVVIELAP
-622 TILKVVSAMLA
+622 TILKLVGAMMA
-633 LQAVSSVYVAFSNIG
+633 LQAISGAYAAFANVG
-648 KMFVPL
+648 KMLIPL

-661 ATGFMKLAKT
+661 ATGFMSLAKT

-691 TSGAVIAIVGAVI
+691 TSGGVVAIVGAVV
-704 AVLYGMYAAFKENT
+704 AVLYGMYTAFKENT
-718 ANIKGFLSGMFDAV
+718 AGIKGFLSGMWDAV

-757 KDVLKYIGVGVW
+757 KDILKYIGVGVW

-802 AIKAAFQALSGD
+802 AIKAAFQALQGD
-814 LKGAKKSLEQSKE
+814 LKGAKKSLEQSKD

-850 VEAFKQMGGEAENTA
+850 IESLKEMGGEAEKTGA
-865 KKTETSGKK
+865 KAETSNKK
-874 IKETLKLVETTAKQT
+874 IANSLKIVESTAKQT

-960 KAIADANA
+960 KAIADANT
-968 TLVAEID
+968 TLVSEIN

-986 DYAKLLKE
+986 DYAKLLKG

-1028 YVEGNLLKLSNGKT
+1028 YVEGNLLKLANGKT

-1079 KSDATTETEKA
+1079 KADASTETEKA

-1107 ENLQKWA
+1107 GNLQKWA
-1114 SEMNT
+1114 SEMNA

-1161 DNTLAGLGAIM
+1161 DNTLAGLAAVM

-1199 NNDVMNTLS
+1199 NNDVLS
-1208 TLPNG
+1208 TISSLPNG
-1213 MFQNGQSG
+1213 MFLNGENG
-1221 KDQFIA
+1221 KNQFLT

-1234 QGAGKFLLDGV
+1234 QGAGKYLVDGV
-1245 KLGASPLPGEMNNIG
+1245 KMGTDSIDSEMKTKG
-1260 KQGGNA
+1260 QTGGQNF
-1266 NADGLKSTAEANK
+1266 ADGVKGKEGAAK
-1279 SAGAELKN
+1279 SAGSAVKN
-1287 NAKNGAFDPNLF
+1287 KAKEGATDPNAF
-1299 KMTGANNASG
+1299 KAVGSKDSAG
-1309 FNGGILDGKGNAFS
+1309 FNNGVMGGKGGAYS
-1323 AGSGI
+1323 AGSSV
-1328 GNSAKSGAASVDS
+1328 GNSAKSGAGSVDS

-1352 AQGIA
+1352 VNGIL
-1357 SGGMM
+1357 SGMGA
-1362 VAGAASALA
+1362 VGRAAASLA

-1379 KKQDSHSPSKE
+1379 KKQDSHSPAKK

-1395 GDFGTGYSL
+1395 GDFGSGYSL
-1404 GIADKNKAVTKAA
+1404 GIASKTKAVNKAAS
-1417 NNLVASALGTESQ
+1417 NLVAGALGTESQ

-1453 NKSVG
+1453 NKSSG
-1458 QLKQAKALSSI
+1458 QLKQAKALNSI
-1469 EGYIGQQTNKLA
+1469 EGYIVQQTNRLA

-1563 KDIISDILES
+1563 KDIINDILEA

-1638 QLENTAKSIA
+1638 QLEKTAKSIA
-1648 NTITNSVKKA
+1648 STITNSVKKA

-1671 GKFFTGGLGNGVLA
+1671 GKYFTGGLGNGVLA

-1708 TVPAITLPKIS
+1708 TVPTINLPKIS

-1755 AIKESGAKP
+1755 AIQQSGDRP
-1764 VILNLDGEVL
+1764 IIFNVDGKDIADNTNNHLGSSTSL
-1774 ANNSNN
+1774 AFY
-1780 RIGSMTDLG
+1780 GKG
-1789 LYGGG
+1789 L
-1794 LL
+1794 

>member
-1 MSDGS
+1 
-6 VVIEISL
+6 
-13 DDKKADKQLDA
+13 
-24 FEKDLAKAGTN
+24 
-35 AGAALDKAYREAVS
+35 
-49 DIASQSKRLKDT
+49 
-61 FVNAFKSMGSAGSNA
+61 
-76 LKASLNFMRELPSNV
+76 
-91 QAALSKLA
+91 
-99 STVKTGFVN
+99 
-108 AAKASITA
+108 
-116 IKELGTSI
+116 
-124 KNTAV
+124 
-129 NIKNGFFSIAKTVQ
+129 
-143 SSIVSAVK
+143 
-151 VSINVIKSIPSAIKS
+151 
-166 AGISI
+166 
-171 KSALVSSL
+171 
-179 QAAKSAAISFAQTT
+179 
-193 VKVIRSIPSA
+193 
-203 AKTAAVAV
+203 
-211 KDSFVVAYK
+211 
-220 AAVVAAYM
+220 
-228 SVKGTISAV
+228 VKGTISAV

-354 LKLAAALG
+354 LRLAAAFG

-584 NTFKQFA
+584 NAFKQFA

-602 LSDMI
+602 LSDLI
-607 QKIKELIPVMVKLAP
+607 QKIKEFIPVLIEWAPVLA
-622 TILKVVSAMLA
+622 KVAAGFVAFNII
-633 LQAVSSVYVAFSNIG
+633 SSVYSKVAGLVMAFRGLASSGTLLGGIVNTVKG
-648 KMFVPL
+648 SFLAL
-654 KNGLFVI
+654 KVALGSAAAAFGVI
-661 ATGFMKLAKT
+661 
-671 IRHPITAIKNLA
+671 I
-683 FAIKYFIV
+683 
-691 TSGAVIAIVGAVI
+691 AVIGAVI
-704 AVLYGMYAAFKENT
+704 AVAYGMYVSFKENT
-718 ANIKGFLSGMFDAV
+718 ANIKGFLSTMWDGV

-744 QIVSALKPVGSGF
+744 QIVAALKPVGSGF
-757 KDVLKYIGVGVW
+757 KDVLKYVGVAIW
-769 VAFGIVLATVV
+769 ASLGLVLAAVV

-788 IVLVAIKGLQGLYY
+788 IVLVAIKALQGLYY
-802 AIKAAFQALSGD
+802 AIKSAFQALSGD
-814 LKGAKKSLEQSKE
+814 LKGAKKSLEQSKD
-827 AFVDAGSAI
+827 AFVEAGSAI

-874 IKETLKLVETTAKQT
+874 IKDTLKLVETTAKQT

-934 ESSKKSQDKYS
+934 ESAKKSQDKYS

-986 DYAKLLKE
+986 DYAKLLKG

-1028 YVEGNLLKLSNGKT
+1028 YIEGNLLKLSNGKT

-1199 NNDVMNTLS
+1199 NNDVLS
-1208 TLPNG
+1208 TISSLPNG
-1213 MFQNGQSG
+1213 MFLNGESG
-1221 KDQFIA
+1221 KNQFLT

-1234 QGAGKFLLDGV
+1234 QGAGKYLVDGV
-1245 KLGASPLPGEMNNIG
+1245 KMGTDSIDSEMKTKG
-1260 KQGGNA
+1260 QTGGQNF
-1266 NADGLKSTAEANK
+1266 ADGVKGKEDAAK
-1279 SAGAELKN
+1279 SAGSAVKN
-1287 NAKNGAFDPNLF
+1287 KAKEGATDPNAF
-1299 KMTGANNASG
+1299 KAVGSKDSAG
-1309 FNGGILDGKGNAFS
+1309 FNNGVMGGKGGAYS
-1323 AGSGI
+1323 AGSNV

-1341 SGVGSDFASGY
+1341 SGVGSDFSSGY
-1352 AQGIA
+1352 VNGIL
-1357 SGGMM
+1357 SGMGA
-1362 VAGAASALA
+1362 VGEAAASLA
-1371 NKALAAVQ
+1371 SKALAAVQ

-1390 SKKLG
+1390 SKKLV

-1453 NKSVG
+1453 NKSRG
-1458 QLKQAKALSSI
+1458 QLKQAKALNSI
-1469 EGYIGQQTNKLA
+1469 EGYIVQQTNRLA

-1508 KEYAASITEKMQSY
+1508 KEYAASITEKMKSY

-1532 PQSIQAE
+1532 PKSIQAE

-1563 KDIISDILES
+1563 KDIINNILES

-1605 ASKSM
+1605 ASKAM

-1638 QLENTAKSIA
+1638 QLEKTAKSIA

-1658 LRIHSPSRVAIEL
+1658 LKIHSPSRVAIEL

-1708 TVPAITLPKIS
+1708 TVPTINLPKIS

-1755 AIKESGAKP
+1755 AIQESGDRP
-1764 VILNLDGEVL
+1764 INFYVDGKDIADNTNNHLGSSTSL
-1774 ANNSNN
+1774 AFY
-1780 RIGSMTDLG
+1780 GKG
-1789 LYGGG
+1789 L
-1794 LL
+1794 

>member
-76 LKASLNFMRELPSNV
+76 LKASLNFMRELPANV

-151 VSINVIKSIPSAIKS
+151 VSINVIKSIPGAIKS

-193 VKVIRSIPSA
+193 VKVIKSIPGA
-203 AKTAAVAV
+203 AKTAATAV
-211 KDSFVVAYK
+211 KNSFVVAYK
-220 AAVVAAYM
+220 AVVVAAYM

-308 TGSLIKSGLVS
+308 TGSLIKNGLVS

-584 NTFKQFA
+584 NAFKQFA

-602 LSDMI
+602 LSDLI
-607 QKIKELIPVMVKLAP
+607 QKIKEFIPVLIEWAPLLAKVAAGFVAFN
-622 TILKVVSAMLA
+622 IL
-633 LQAVSSVYVAFSNIG
+633 SSVYSKVAGLVMAFRGLASSGTLLGGIVNTVKG
-648 KMFVPL
+648 SFLAL
-654 KNGLFVI
+654 KVALGSAAAAFGVI
-661 ATGFMKLAKT
+661 
-671 IRHPITAIKNLA
+671 I
-683 FAIKYFIV
+683 
-691 TSGAVIAIVGAVI
+691 AVIGAVI
-704 AVLYGMYAAFKENT
+704 AVAYGMYVSFKENT
-718 ANIKGFLSGMFDAV
+718 ANIKGFLSTMWDGV

-744 QIVSALKPVGSGF
+744 QIVAALKPVGSGF
-757 KDVLKYIGVGVW
+757 KDVLKYVGVAIW
-769 VAFGIVLATVV
+769 ASLGLVLAAVV

-788 IVLVAIKGLQGLYY
+788 IVLVAIKALQGLYY
-802 AIKAAFQALSGD
+802 AIKSAFQALSGD
-814 LKGAKKSLEQSKE
+814 LKGAKKSLEQSKD
-827 AFVDAGSAI
+827 AFVEAGSAI

-850 VEAFKQMGGEAENTA
+850 VEAFKQMGGEAEKTA

-934 ESSKKSQDKYS
+934 ESAKKSQDKYS

-986 DYAKLLKE
+986 DYAKLLKG

-1221 KDQFIA
+1221 KDQFIT

-1245 KLGASPLPGEMNNIG
+1245 TLGASPLPGEMNNIG

-1323 AGSGI
+1323 AGTGI

-1453 NKSVG
+1453 NKSAG
-1458 QLKQAKALSSI
+1458 QLKQAKALNSI

-1532 PQSIQAE
+1532 PQSIQQE

-1563 KDIISDILES
+1563 KDIVSDILDA

-1658 LRIHSPSRVAIEL
+1658 LRIHSPSRVAVEL
-1671 GKFFTGGLGNGVLA
+1671 GKFFTSGLGNGVLD

-1708 TVPAITLPKIS
+1708 TVPTINLPKIS

-1755 AIKESGAKP
+1755 AIQQSGDRPIIFNVDGK
-1764 VILNLDGEVL
+1764 NLAEN
-1774 ANNSNN
+1774 ANN
-1780 RIGSMTDLG
+1780 RIGTMGNLG

>member
-76 LKASLNFMRELPSNV
+76 LKASLNFMRELPANV

-151 VSINVIKSIPSAIKS
+151 VSINVIKSIPGAIKS

-193 VKVIRSIPSA
+193 VKVIKSIPGA
-203 AKTAAVAV
+203 AKTAATAV
-211 KDSFVVAYK
+211 KNSFVVAYK
-220 AAVVAAYM
+220 AVVVAAYM

-308 TGSLIKSGLVS
+308 TGSLIKNGLVS

-584 NTFKQFA
+584 NAFKQFA

-602 LSDMI
+602 LSDLI
-607 QKIKELIPVMVKLAP
+607 QKIKEFIPVLIEWAPLLAKVAAGFVAFN
-622 TILKVVSAMLA
+622 IL
-633 LQAVSSVYVAFSNIG
+633 SSVYSKVAGLVMAFRGLASSGTLLGGIVNTVKG
-648 KMFVPL
+648 SFLAL
-654 KNGLFVI
+654 KVALGSAAAAFGVI
-661 ATGFMKLAKT
+661 
-671 IRHPITAIKNLA
+671 I
-683 FAIKYFIV
+683 
-691 TSGAVIAIVGAVI
+691 AVIGAVI
-704 AVLYGMYAAFKENT
+704 AVAYGMYVSFKENT
-718 ANIKGFLSGMFDAV
+718 ANIKGFLSTMWDGV

-744 QIVSALKPVGSGF
+744 QIVAALKPVGSGF
-757 KDVLKYIGVGVW
+757 KDVLKYVGVAIW
-769 VAFGIVLATVV
+769 ASLGLVLAAVV

-788 IVLVAIKGLQGLYY
+788 IVLVAIKALQGLYY
-802 AIKAAFQALSGD
+802 AIKSAFQALSGD
-814 LKGAKKSLEQSKE
+814 LKGAKKSLEQSKD
-827 AFVDAGSAI
+827 AFVEAGSAI

-850 VEAFKQMGGEAENTA
+850 VEAFKQMGGEAEKTA

-934 ESSKKSQDKYS
+934 ESAKKSQDKYS

-986 DYAKLLKE
+986 DYAKLLKG

-1323 AGSGI
+1323 AGTGI

-1532 PQSIQAE
+1532 PQSIQQE

-1563 KDIISDILES
+1563 KDIVSDILDA

-1658 LRIHSPSRVAIEL
+1658 LRIHSPSRVAVEL

-1755 AIKESGAKP
+1755 AIQQSGDRPIIFNVDGK
-1764 VILNLDGEVL
+1764 NLAEN
-1774 ANNSNN
+1774 ANN
-1780 RIGSMTDLG
+1780 RIGTMGNLG

>member
-61 FVNAFKSMGSAGSNA
+61 FVNAFKSMGNAGSNA
-76 LKASLNFMRELPSNV
+76 LKASLNFIRELPSNV

-116 IKELGTSI
+116 VKNLGTSI

-151 VSINVIKSIPSAIKS
+151 ISINVIKSIPGAIKS

-193 VKVIRSIPSA
+193 VKVIKSIPGA
-203 AKTAAVAV
+203 AKTAATAV
-211 KDSFVVAYK
+211 KNSFVVAYK
-220 AAVVAAYM
+220 AVVVAAYM

-347 EQARFSV
+347 EQARFSI
-354 LKLAAALG
+354 LRLAAAFG

-503 KKYVSEGSLESTKAI
+503 KKYVSEGSLESTRAI

-584 NTFKQFA
+584 NAFKQFA

-602 LSDMI
+602 LSDLI
-607 QKIKELIPVMVKLAP
+607 QKIKEFIPVLIEWAPVLA
-622 TILKVVSAMLA
+622 KVAAGFVAFNII
-633 LQAVSSVYVAFSNIG
+633 SSVYSKVAGLVMAFRGLASSGTLLGGIVNTVKGAFVGLKAALGSASVAFG
-648 KMFVPL
+648 V
-654 KNGLFVI
+654 
-661 ATGFMKLAKT
+661 
-671 IRHPITAIKNLA
+671 ITA
-683 FAIKYFIV
+683 AIGSV
-691 TSGAVIAIVGAVI
+691 V
-704 AVLYGMYAAFKENT
+704 AVLYGMYTAFKENT
-718 ANIKGFLSGMFDAV
+718 AGIKGFLSGMWDAV

-757 KDVLKYIGVGVW
+757 KDILKYIGVGVW

-802 AIKAAFQALSGD
+802 AIKAAFQALQGD
-814 LKGAKKSLEQSKE
+814 LKGAKKSLEQSKD

-850 VEAFKQMGGEAENTA
+850 IESLKEMGGEAEKTGA
-865 KKTETSGKK
+865 KAETSNKK
-874 IKETLKLVETTAKQT
+874 IANSLKIVESTAKQT

-917 KTKSFLNAA
+917 KTKSFLNSA
-926 KDLYGQYQ
+926 KELYSQYQ
-934 ESSKKSQDKYS
+934 ESAKKSQDAYT
-945 AAMEKAQDLEGDKRK
+945 AAMEKAQSLEGDKRK
-960 KAIADANA
+960 KAIADANK
-968 TLVAEID
+968 TLVDETT
-975 KNNGTLLTLQA
+975 KNNSTLLTLQSDYSNMLKTNRWA
-986 DYAKLLKE
+986 D
-994 NKWVDGTELTAQQK
+994 GQELTAQQK

-1013 QTADIQAELAKQNQL
+1013 QTTDIQTELAKQNQL
-1028 YVEGNLLKLSNGKT
+1028 YVEANLLRLEQGKS
-1042 LNEKERSTSIEVQKS
+1042 LNEKERNTSLEVQKS
-1057 LYADRKKAVET
+1057 LYEEKKKAVET
-1068 GEKELADLKKK
+1068 GEKSLADLKKK
-1079 KSDATTETEKA
+1079 KADASTETEKA

-1101 KNKTLA
+1101 KNQTLST
-1107 ENLQKWA
+1107 NLKNWA
-1114 SEMNT
+1114 SEMNS

-1124 GTLNAETFA
+1124 GTLNAQTFA
-1133 KGLSEMGNISDEQ
+1133 NGLSQLGNISDEQ
-1146 LSAVWQD
+1146 LSALWQN
-1153 FVKVSGSI
+1153 FVSTSTSI
-1161 DNTLAGLGAIM
+1161 DNTLAGLAGIM
-1172 SQRGGE
+1172 GQRGGE

-1199 NNDVMNTLS
+1199 NNDVLS
-1208 TLPNG
+1208 TISSLPNG
-1213 MFQNGQSG
+1213 MFLNGENG
-1221 KDQFIA
+1221 KNQFLT

-1234 QGAGKFLLDGV
+1234 QGAGKYLVDGV
-1245 KLGASPLPGEMNNIG
+1245 KMGTDSIDSEMKTKG
-1260 KQGGNA
+1260 QTGGQNF
-1266 NADGLKSTAEANK
+1266 ADGVKGKEGAAK
-1279 SAGAELKN
+1279 SAGSAVKN
-1287 NAKNGAFDPNLF
+1287 KAKEGATDPNAF
-1299 KMTGANNASG
+1299 KAVGSKDSAG
-1309 FNGGILDGKGNAFS
+1309 FNNGVMGGKGGAYS
-1323 AGSGI
+1323 AGSSV
-1328 GNSAKSGAASVDS
+1328 GNSAKSGAGSVDS

-1352 AQGIA
+1352 VNGIL
-1357 SGGMM
+1357 SGMGA
-1362 VAGAASALA
+1362 VGRAAASLA

-1379 KKQDSHSPSKE
+1379 KKQDSHSPAKK

-1395 GDFGTGYSL
+1395 GDFGSGYSL
-1404 GIADKNKAVTKAA
+1404 GIASKTKAVNKAAS
-1417 NNLVASALGTESQ
+1417 NLVAGALGTESQ

-1453 NKSVG
+1453 NKSSG
-1458 QLKQAKALSSI
+1458 QLKQAKALNSI
-1469 EGYIGQQTNKLA
+1469 EGYIVQQTNRLA

-1563 KDIISDILES
+1563 KDIINDILEA

-1626 KGLINGLNSQKK
+1626 RGLINGLNSQKK
-1638 QLENTAKSIA
+1638 QLEKTAKSIA

-1658 LRIHSPSRVAIEL
+1658 LKIHSPSRVAIEL

-1708 TVPAITLPKIS
+1708 TVPAINLPKIS

-1755 AIKESGAKP
+1755 AIQQSGDRP
-1764 VILNLDGEVL
+1764 INFYVDGKDL
-1774 ANNSNN
+1774 ADNTNNHL
-1780 RIGSMTDLG
+1780 GSSTSLAFYGKG
-1789 LYGGG
+1789 L
-1794 LL
+1794 

>member
-76 LKASLNFMRELPSNV
+76 LKASLNFMRELPANV

-151 VSINVIKSIPSAIKS
+151 VSINVIKSIPGAIKS

-193 VKVIRSIPSA
+193 VKVIKGIPGA
-203 AKTAAVAV
+203 AKTAAAAV
-211 KDSFVVAYK
+211 KNSFVVAYK
-220 AAVVAAYM
+220 AVVVAAYM

-277 KTGFSAVKSGAKAAG
+277 KTGFSAVKFGAKAAG

-308 TGSLIKSGLVS
+308 TGASIKNGLVT

-524 IEEGTTGMAGNT
+524 IEEGTNGIAGNT

-584 NTFKQFA
+584 NAFKQFA

-602 LSDMI
+602 LSDLI
-607 QKIKELIPVMVKLAP
+607 QKIKEFIPVLIEWAPLLAKVAAGFVAFN
-622 TILKVVSAMLA
+622 IL
-633 LQAVSSVYVAFSNIG
+633 SSVYSKVAGLVMAFRGLASSGTLLGGIVNTVKG
-648 KMFVPL
+648 SFLAL
-654 KNGLFVI
+654 KVALGSAAAAFGVI
-661 ATGFMKLAKT
+661 
-671 IRHPITAIKNLA
+671 I
-683 FAIKYFIV
+683 
-691 TSGAVIAIVGAVI
+691 AVIGAVI
-704 AVLYGMYAAFKENT
+704 AVAYGMYVSFKENT
-718 ANIKGFLSGMFDAV
+718 ANIKGFLSTMWDGV

-744 QIVSALKPVGSGF
+744 QIVAALKPVGSGF
-757 KDVLKYIGVGVW
+757 KDVLKYVGVAIW
-769 VAFGIVLATVV
+769 ASLGLVLAAVV

-788 IVLVAIKGLQGLYY
+788 IVLVAIKALQGLYY
-802 AIKAAFQALSGD
+802 AIKSAFQALSGD
-814 LKGAKKSLEQSKE
+814 LKGAKKSLEQSKD
-827 AFVDAGSAI
+827 AFVEAGSAI

-850 VEAFKQMGGEAENTA
+850 VEAFKQMGGEAEKTA

-874 IKETLKLVETTAKQT
+874 IKDTLKLVETTAKQT

-934 ESSKKSQDKYS
+934 ESAKKSQDKYS

-986 DYAKLLKE
+986 DYAKLLKG

-1057 LYADRKKAVET
+1057 LYADRKKTVET

-1114 SEMNT
+1114 SEMNA

-1221 KDQFIA
+1221 KDQFIT

-1323 AGSGI
+1323 AGTGI

-1341 SGVGSDFASGY
+1341 SGIGSDFASGY

-1453 NKSVG
+1453 NKSAG

-1469 EGYIGQQTNKLA
+1469 EGYIAQQTNKLA

-1532 PQSIQAE
+1532 PQSIQQE
-1539 MQKRLKEIKAF
+1539 MQKRLKEIKVF

-1563 KDIISDILES
+1563 KDIVSDILDA

>member
-76 LKASLNFMRELPSNV
+76 LKASLNFMRELPANV

-108 AAKASITA
+108 AVKASITA
-116 IKELGTSI
+116 VKNLGTSI

-166 AGISI
+166 AGISV
-171 KSALVSSL
+171 KSALISSL

-193 VKVIRSIPSA
+193 VKVIKSIPGA
-203 AKTAAVAV
+203 AKTAATAL
-211 KDSFVVAYK
+211 KNSFVVAYK
-220 AAVVAAYM
+220 AVVVAAYM
-228 SVKGTISAV
+228 SIKGTISAV

-252 SAMKTAFSAV
+252 RAMKTAFSAV

-308 TGSLIKSGLVS
+308 TGSLIKTGLVS

-470 GVAYADDIN
+470 GVAYSDDIN

-584 NTFKQFA
+584 NAFKQFA

-602 LSDMI
+602 LSDLI
-607 QKIKELIPVMVKLAP
+607 QKIKEFIPVLIEWAPLLAKVAAGFVAFN
-622 TILKVVSAMLA
+622 IL
-633 LQAVSSVYVAFSNIG
+633 SSVYSKVAGLVMAFRGLASSGTLLGGIVNTVKG
-648 KMFVPL
+648 SFLAL
-654 KNGLFVI
+654 KVALGSAAAAFGVI
-661 ATGFMKLAKT
+661 
-671 IRHPITAIKNLA
+671 I
-683 FAIKYFIV
+683 
-691 TSGAVIAIVGAVI
+691 AVIGAVI
-704 AVLYGMYAAFKENT
+704 AVAYGMYVSFKENT
-718 ANIKGFLSGMFDAV
+718 ANIKGFLSTMWDGV

-744 QIVSALKPVGSGF
+744 QIVAALKPVGSGF
-757 KDVLKYIGVGVW
+757 KDVLKYVGVAIW
-769 VAFGIVLATVV
+769 ASLGLVLAAVV

-788 IVLVAIKGLQGLYY
+788 IVLVAIKALQGLYY
-802 AIKAAFQALSGD
+802 AIKSAFQALSGD
-814 LKGAKKSLEQSKE
+814 LKGAKKSLEQSKD
-827 AFVDAGSAI
+827 AFVEAGSAI

-874 IKETLKLVETTAKQT
+874 IKDTLKLVETTAKQT

-917 KTKSFLNAA
+917 KTKSFLNSA
-926 KDLYGQYQ
+926 KELYSQYQ
-934 ESSKKSQDKYS
+934 ESAKKSQDAYS
-945 AAMEKAQDLEGDKRK
+945 AAMEKAQELEGDKRK
-960 KAIADANA
+960 KAIADANK
-968 TLVAEID
+968 TLVDETT
-975 KNNGTLLTLQA
+975 KNNSTLLTLQSDYSNMLKTNRWA
-986 DYAKLLKE
+986 D
-994 NKWVDGTELTAQQK
+994 GQELTAQQK

-1013 QTADIQAELAKQNQL
+1013 QTTDIQTELAKQNQL
-1028 YVEGNLLKLSNGKT
+1028 YVEANLLRLEQGKS
-1042 LNEKERSTSIEVQKS
+1042 LNEKERNTSLEVQKS
-1057 LYADRKKAVET
+1057 LYEEKKKAVET
-1068 GEKELADLKKK
+1068 GEKSLADLKKK
-1079 KSDATTETEKA
+1079 KADASTETEKA

-1101 KNKTLA
+1101 KNKTLST
-1107 ENLQKWA
+1107 NLKNWA
-1114 SEMNT
+1114 TEMNA

-1133 KGLSEMGNISDEQ
+1133 SGLSQLGNISDEQ
-1146 LSAVWQD
+1146 LSALWQN
-1153 FVKVSGSI
+1153 FVSTSTSI
-1161 DNTLAGLGAIM
+1161 DNTLSGLAAIM
-1172 SQRGGE
+1172 GQRGGE

-1221 KDQFIA
+1221 KDQFIT

-1323 AGSGI
+1323 AGTGI

-1357 SGGMM
+1357 SGGVM

-1430 IKKLSSTL
+1430 IKKMSSTL

-1453 NKSVG
+1453 NKSAG
-1458 QLKQAKALSSI
+1458 QLKQAKALNSI
-1469 EGYIGQQTNKLA
+1469 EVYIAQQTNKLA

-1563 KDIISDILES
+1563 KDIVSDILES

-1658 LRIHSPSRVAIEL
+1658 LRIHSPSRVAVEL

-1755 AIKESGAKP
+1755 AIQQSGDRPIIFNVDGK
-1764 VILNLDGEVL
+1764 NLAEN
-1774 ANNSNN
+1774 ANN
-1780 RIGSMTDLG
+1780 RIGTMGNLG

>member
-13 DDKKADKQLDA
+13 DDTKADKQLDA
-24 FEKDLAKAGTN
+24 FEKDLEKAGTN

-193 VKVIRSIPSA
+193 VKVIKSIPGA
-203 AKTAAVAV
+203 AKTAATAV
-211 KDSFVVAYK
+211 KNSFVVAYK
-220 AAVVAAYM
+220 AVVVAAYM

-277 KTGFSAVKSGAKAAG
+277 KTGFSAVKSGAKAVG

-584 NTFKQFA
+584 NAFKQFA

-602 LSDMI
+602 LSDLI
-607 QKIKELIPVMVKLAP
+607 QKIKEFIPVLIEWAPLLAKVAAGFVAFN
-622 TILKVVSAMLA
+622 IL
-633 LQAVSSVYVAFSNIG
+633 SSVYSKVAGLVMAFRGLASSGTLLGGIVNTVKG
-648 KMFVPL
+648 SFLAL
-654 KNGLFVI
+654 KVALGSAAAAFGVI
-661 ATGFMKLAKT
+661 
-671 IRHPITAIKNLA
+671 I
-683 FAIKYFIV
+683 
-691 TSGAVIAIVGAVI
+691 AVIGAVI
-704 AVLYGMYAAFKENT
+704 AVAYGMYVSFKENT
-718 ANIKGFLSGMFDAV
+718 ANIKGFLSTMWDGV

-744 QIVSALKPVGSGF
+744 QIVAALKPVGSGF
-757 KDVLKYIGVGVW
+757 KDVLKYVGVAIW
-769 VAFGIVLATVV
+769 ASLGLVLAAVV

-788 IVLVAIKGLQGLYY
+788 IVLVAIKALQGLYY
-802 AIKAAFQALSGD
+802 AIKSAFQALSGD
-814 LKGAKKSLEQSKE
+814 LKGAKKSLEQSKD
-827 AFVDAGSAI
+827 AFVEAGSAI

>member
-193 VKVIRSIPSA
+193 VKVIRSIPGA
-203 AKTAAVAV
+203 AKTAATAV
-211 KDSFVVAYK
+211 KNSFVVAYK
-220 AAVVAAYM
+220 AVVVAAYM

-584 NTFKQFA
+584 NAFKQFA

-602 LSDMI
+602 LSDLV
-607 QKIKELIPVMVKLAP
+607 QKIKEFIPVLIEWAPLLAKVAAGFVAFN
-622 TILKVVSAMLA
+622 IL
-633 LQAVSSVYVAFSNIG
+633 SSVYSKVAGLVMAFRGLASSGTLLGGIVNTVKG
-648 KMFVPL
+648 SFLAL
-654 KNGLFVI
+654 KVALGSAAAAFGVI
-661 ATGFMKLAKT
+661 
-671 IRHPITAIKNLA
+671 I
-683 FAIKYFIV
+683 
-691 TSGAVIAIVGAVI
+691 AVIGAVI
-704 AVLYGMYAAFKENT
+704 AVVFGMYVSFKENT
-718 ANIKGFLSGMFDAV
+718 ANIKGFLSTMWDGV

-744 QIVSALKPVGSGF
+744 QIVAALKPVGSGF
-757 KDVLKYIGVGVW
+757 KDVLKYVGVAIW
-769 VAFGIVLATVV
+769 ASLGLVLAAVV

-788 IVLVAIKGLQGLYY
+788 IVLVAIKALQGLYY
-802 AIKAAFQALSGD
+802 AIKAAFLAMRFD
-814 LKGAKKSLEQSKE
+814 IKGAKKSLEQSKD
-827 AFVDAGSAI
+827 AFVEAGTAI
-836 KDAFNKDNYALTGT
+836 KDAFNTDNYALTGT
-850 VEAFKQMGGEAENTA
+850 IESLKEMGGEAEKTG
-865 KKTETSGKK
+865 KKAETSNKK
-874 IKETLKLVETTAKQT
+874 IANSLKIVESTAKQT

-903 LSGGVD
+903 LSGDVD
-909 QYGNKLSE
+909 QYGNKLNE

-926 KDLYGQYQ
+926 KELYSKYQ
-934 ESSKKSQDKYS
+934 ESAQKSQDKYTV
-945 AAMEKAQDLEGDKRK
+945 AMEKAQSLEGDKRK
-960 KAIADANA
+960 KAIADAN
-968 TLVAEID
+968 TSLVSEIN

-986 DYAKLLKE
+986 DYAKLLKG

-1114 SEMNT
+1114 SEMNA

-1221 KDQFIA
+1221 KDQFIT

-1299 KMTGANNASG
+1299 KMTGSNNASG
-1309 FNGGILDGKGNAFS
+1309 FNSGILDGKGNAFS
-1323 AGSGI
+1323 AGTGI
-1328 GNSAKSGAASVDS
+1328 GNSAKSGAGSVDS

-1352 AQGIA
+1352 VNGIL
-1357 SGGMM
+1357 SGMGA
-1362 VAGAASALA
+1362 VGEAAGSLA
-1371 NKALAAVQ
+1371 NKALQAVKDAQ
-1379 KKQDSHSPSKE
+1379 KSKSPSKKA
-1390 SKKLG
+1390 KKLG
-1395 GDFGTGYSL
+1395 GDFGSGYSL
-1404 GIADKNKAVTKAA
+1404 GIASKTKAVNKAAS
-1417 NNLVASALGTESQ
+1417 NLVAGALGTESQ

-1453 NKSVG
+1453 NKSRG
-1458 QLKQAKALSSI
+1458 QLKQAKALNSI
-1469 EGYIGQQTNKLA
+1469 EGYIVQQTNRLA

-1522 GSISNVDPEN
+1522 GSISNVDAEN

-1671 GKFFTGGLGNGVLA
+1671 GKFFTDGLGNGVLA

-1693 TNKMVDKVVNAASNM
+1693 TNKMVDKVVNAASNL

>member
-13 DDKKADKQLDA
+13 DDTKADKQLDT

-61 FVNAFKSMGSAGSNA
+61 FVNAFKSMGNAGSNA
-76 LKASLNFMRELPSNV
+76 LKASLSFMRELPANV
-91 QAALSKLA
+91 GSALSKLA

-116 IKELGTSI
+116 VKNLGTSI

-151 VSINVIKSIPSAIKS
+151 TSINVIKSIPGAIKS
-166 AGISI
+166 AGSSI

-179 QAAKSAAISFAQTT
+179 HAAKTAAISFAQTT
-193 VKVIRSIPSA
+193 VKVIKSIPGA
-203 AKTAAVAV
+203 AKTAATAV
-211 KDSFVVAYK
+211 KNSFVVAYK
-220 AAVVAAYM
+220 AVVVAAYM

-262 ASAAKTTGTTVKSAL
+262 VSAAKTTGTTVKTAL
-277 KTGFSAVKSGAKAAG
+277 TNGFSAIKSGAKTAG
-292 QAGISALK
+292 QVGISALK
-300 GLGNIAKS
+300 GLGNAAKS
-308 TGSLIKSGLVS
+308 TGSLIKNGLVS
-319 GFNAAKAAAKGAG
+319 GFNAAKSAAKGAG

-347 EQARFSV
+347 EQARFSI
-354 LKLAAALG
+354 LRLAAAFG

-390 LTGSAKDAQLVMT
+390 LTGSAKDAQLVMK

-479 RLVDAGVPAWQ
+479 RLVEAGVPAWQ

-584 NTFKQFA
+584 NAFKQFA

-602 LSDMI
+602 LSDLI
-607 QKIKELIPVMVKLAP
+607 QKIKEFIPVLIEWAPVLA
-622 TILKVVSAMLA
+622 KVAAGFVAFNII
-633 LQAVSSVYVAFSNIG
+633 SSVYSKVAGLVMAFRGLASSGTLLGGIVNTVKG
-648 KMFVPL
+648 SFLAL
-654 KNGLFVI
+654 KVALGSAAAAFGVI
-661 ATGFMKLAKT
+661 
-671 IRHPITAIKNLA
+671 I
-683 FAIKYFIV
+683 
-691 TSGAVIAIVGAVI
+691 AVIGAVI
-704 AVLYGMYAAFKENT
+704 AVAYGMYVSFKENT
-718 ANIKGFLSGMFDAV
+718 ANIKGFLSTMWDGV

-744 QIVSALKPVGSGF
+744 QIVAALKPVGSGF
-757 KDVLKYIGVGVW
+757 KDVLKYVGVAIW
-769 VAFGIVLATVV
+769 ASLGLVLAAVV

-788 IVLVAIKGLQGLYY
+788 IVLVAIKALQGLYY
-802 AIKAAFQALSGD
+802 AIKAAFQALHWD
-814 LKGAKKSLEQSKE
+814 LKGAKKSLEQSKD
-827 AFVDAGSAI
+827 AFVEAGSAI

-850 VEAFKQMGGEAENTA
+850 VEAFKQMGGEAEKTA

-909 QYGNKLSE
+909 QYGKKLSE
-917 KTKSFLNAA
+917 KTESFLNAA
-926 KDLYGQYQ
+926 KDLYEQYQ
-934 ESSKKSQDKYS
+934 EATIKSQDKYS
-945 AAMEKAQDLEGDKRK
+945 VAMEKAQSLEGDKRK

-986 DYAKLLKE
+986 DYAKLLKG

-1114 SEMNT
+1114 SEMNA

-1161 DNTLAGLGAIM
+1161 DNTLAGLAAVM
-1172 SQRGGE
+1172 SKRGGE

-1221 KDQFIA
+1221 KDQFIT

-1299 KMTGANNASG
+1299 KMTGSNNASG
-1309 FNGGILDGKGNAFS
+1309 FNSGILDGKGNAFS
-1323 AGSGI
+1323 AGTGI
-1328 GNSAKSGAASVDS
+1328 GNSAKSGAGSVDS

-1352 AQGIA
+1352 VNGIL
-1357 SGGMM
+1357 SGMGA
-1362 VAGAASALA
+1362 VGEAAASIAA
-1371 NKALAAVQ
+1371 KALAAVQ
-1379 KKQDSHSPSKE
+1379 KKQDSHSPSKK

-1395 GDFGTGYSL
+1395 GDFGSGYSL
-1404 GIADKNKAVTKAA
+1404 GIASKTKAVTKAA
-1417 NNLVASALGTESQ
+1417 SNLVAGALGTEKQ

-1438 KDKISSAIDAGLHSK
+1438 KDKVSSAIDAGLHSK
-1453 NKSVG
+1453 NKSRG
-1458 QLKQAKALSSI
+1458 QLKQAKALNSI
-1469 EGYIGQQTNKLA
+1469 EGYIAQQTNKLA

-1522 GSISNVDPEN
+1522 GSISNVDAEN
-1532 PQSIQAE
+1532 PQSIQQE

-1638 QLENTAKSIA
+1638 QLEKTAKSIA

-1658 LRIHSPSRVAIEL
+1658 LRIHSPSRVAVEL

-1685 GAKGAVQS
+1685 GAKGAVKS
-1693 TNKMVDKVVNAASNM
+1693 TNKMVDSVVNAASNL
-1708 TVPAITLPKIS
+1708 TAPKITLPHVS
-1719 AEKALGLKSVDLNRT
+1719 AEKALGLKSSDLNRT
-1734 ITVKTI
+1734 ITVKAI
-1740 IDNKTKESSNADLIK
+1740 VENESK
-1755 AIKESGAKP
+1755 
-1764 VILNLDGEVL
+1764 
-1774 ANNSNN
+1774 NNSN
-1780 RIGSMTDLG
+1780 SDLINAIEKSGGRPIILNVDGKVIADNTNNHLGNSTSLAFYGKG
-1789 LYGGG
+1789 L
-1794 LL
+1794 

>member
-13 DDKKADKQLDA
+13 DDTKADKQLDT

-61 FVNAFKSMGSAGSNA
+61 FVNAFKSMGNAGSNA
-76 LKASLNFMRELPSNV
+76 LKASLSFMRELPANV
-91 QAALSKLA
+91 GSALSKLA

-116 IKELGTSI
+116 VKNLGTSI

-151 VSINVIKSIPSAIKS
+151 TSINVIKSIPGAIKS
-166 AGISI
+166 AGSSI

-179 QAAKSAAISFAQTT
+179 HAAKTAAISFAQTT
-193 VKVIRSIPSA
+193 VKVIKSIPGA
-203 AKTAAVAV
+203 AKTAATAV
-211 KDSFVVAYK
+211 KNSFVVAYK
-220 AAVVAAYM
+220 AVVVAAYM

-262 ASAAKTTGTTVKSAL
+262 VSAAKTTGTTVKTAL
-277 KTGFSAVKSGAKAAG
+277 TNGFSAIKSGAKTAG
-292 QAGISALK
+292 QVGISALK
-300 GLGNIAKS
+300 GLGNAAKS
-308 TGSLIKSGLVS
+308 TGSLIKNGLVS
-319 GFNAAKAAAKGAG
+319 GFNAAKSAAKGAG

-347 EQARFSV
+347 EQARFSI
-354 LKLAAALG
+354 LRLAAAFG

-427 AAGMKAANVKPVF
+427 AAGMQAANVKPVF

-470 GVAYADDIN
+470 GVAYSDDIN

-503 KKYVSEGSLESTKAI
+503 KKYVSDGSLESTKAI

-579 LDVAK
+579 LNVAK
-584 NTFKQFA
+584 NAFKQFA
-591 AVTASPEFQKK
+591 SVTASPEFQKK

-607 QKIKELIPVMVKLAP
+607 QKIKELIPVLIELAP
-622 TILKVVSAMLA
+622 ILAKVAA
-633 LQAVSSVYVAFSNIG
+633 GFIAFNIISSVYSKIAGLVGAIKGLASSGSLLGGIINTVRGSFLALKVALGSATAAFG
-648 KMFVPL
+648 
-654 KNGLFVI
+654 VI
-661 ATGFMKLAKT
+661 A
-671 IRHPITAIKNLA
+671 
-683 FAIKYFIV
+683 
-691 TSGAVIAIVGAVI
+691 AVIGAVI

-757 KDVLKYIGVGVW
+757 KDILKYVGVGVW

-788 IVLVAIKGLQGLYY
+788 IVLVAIKALQGLYY
-802 AIKAAFQALSGD
+802 ALKAANQAAHWD
-814 LKGAKKSLEQSKE
+814 LKGAKKSIEQSKD

-850 VEAFKQMGGEAENTA
+850 IESLKEMGGEAE
-865 KKTETSGKK
+865 KTGTKAETSNKK
-874 IKETLKLVETTAKQT
+874 ISSSLKLVESTAKQT
-889 ETTVS
+889 EATVS

-909 QYGNKLSE
+909 QYGNKLNE

-926 KDLYGQYQ
+926 KELYSNYQ
-934 ESSKKSQDKYS
+934 ESAQKSQDKYT
-945 AAMEKAQDLEGDKRK
+945 AAMEKAQSLEGEKRK
-960 KAIADANA
+960 KVIADANA

-986 DYAKLLKE
+986 DYAKLLKG

-1028 YVEGNLLKLSNGKT
+1028 YVEGNLLKLANGKT
-1042 LNEKERSTSIEVQKS
+1042 LNEKERATSIEVQKS
-1057 LYADRKKAVET
+1057 LYGDRKKAVET
-1068 GEKELADLKKK
+1068 GEKELADLKRK

-1107 ENLQKWA
+1107 GNLQKWA
-1114 SEMNT
+1114 SEMNA

-1146 LSAVWQD
+1146 LGAVWQD

-1161 DNTLAGLGAIM
+1161 DNTLAGLAAVM

-1193 TAALNI
+1193 TAALKI
-1199 NNDVMNTLS
+1199 NDDVLNTIS
-1208 TLPNG
+1208 GLPNS
-1213 MFQNGQSG
+1213 MFLNGQSG
-1221 KDQFIA
+1221 KDQFLL

-1245 KLGASPLPGEMNNIG
+1245 KMGADPLPGEMEKNG
-1260 KQGGNA
+1260 KKSGDAQAKGV
-1266 NADGLKSTAEANK
+1266 KSTAEANK
-1279 SAGAELKN
+1279 SAGKEIKN
-1287 NAKNGAFDPNLF
+1287 NAKSGAFDPNLF
-1299 KMTGANNASG
+1299 KMTGSKNSSG
-1309 FNGGILDGKGNAFS
+1309 FNNGILGGKDGAFS
-1323 AGSGI
+1323 AGTSVG
-1328 GNSAKSGAASVDS
+1328 GSAKSGAASVDS

-1352 AQGIA
+1352 VNGIL
-1357 SGGMM
+1357 SGMGT
-1362 VAGAASALA
+1362 VGEAAASLA

-1379 KKQDSHSPSKE
+1379 KKQDSRSPSKK

-1395 GDFGTGYSL
+1395 GDFGSGYSL
-1404 GIADKNKAVTKAA
+1404 GIASKTKAVTKAA
-1417 NNLVASALGTESQ
+1417 SNLVAGALGTEKQ

-1438 KDKISSAIDAGLHSK
+1438 KDKVSSAIDAGLHSK
-1453 NKSVG
+1453 NKSRG
-1458 QLKQAKALSSI
+1458 QLKQAKALNSI
-1469 EGYIGQQTNKLA
+1469 EGYIAQQTNRLA

-1522 GSISNVDPEN
+1522 GSISNVDAEN
-1532 PQSIQAE
+1532 PQSIQQE

-1638 QLENTAKSIA
+1638 QLEKTAKSIA
-1648 NTITNSVKKA
+1648 STITNSVKKA

-1671 GKFFTGGLGNGVLA
+1671 GKYFTGGLGNGVLA
-1685 GAKGAVQS
+1685 RAKGAVQS

-1708 TVPAITLPKIS
+1708 TVPTINLPKIS

-1755 AIKESGAKP
+1755 AIQQSGDRP
-1764 VILNLDGEVL
+1764 IIFNVDGKDIADNTNNHLGSSTSL
-1774 ANNSNN
+1774 AFY
-1780 RIGSMTDLG
+1780 GKG
-1789 LYGGG
+1789 L
-1794 LL
+1794 

>member
-116 IKELGTSI
+116 VKNLGTSI

-193 VKVIRSIPSA
+193 VKVIKSIPGA
-203 AKTAAVAV
+203 AKTAATAV
-211 KDSFVVAYK
+211 KNSFVVAYK
-220 AAVVAAYM
+220 AVVVAAYM

-308 TGSLIKSGLVS
+308 TGASIKNGLVT

-584 NTFKQFA
+584 NAFKQFA

-602 LSDMI
+602 LSDLV
-607 QKIKELIPVMVKLAP
+607 QKIKEFIPVLIEWAPLLAKVAAGFVAFN
-622 TILKVVSAMLA
+622 IL
-633 LQAVSSVYVAFSNIG
+633 SSVYSKVAGLVMAFRGLASSGTLLGGIVNTVKG
-648 KMFVPL
+648 SFLAL
-654 KNGLFVI
+654 KVALGSAAAAFGVI
-661 ATGFMKLAKT
+661 
-671 IRHPITAIKNLA
+671 I
-683 FAIKYFIV
+683 
-691 TSGAVIAIVGAVI
+691 AVIGAVI
-704 AVLYGMYAAFKENT
+704 AVVYGMYVSFKENT
-718 ANIKGFLSGMFDAV
+718 ANIKGFLSTMWDGV

-744 QIVSALKPVGSGF
+744 QIVAALKPVGSGF
-757 KDVLKYIGVGVW
+757 KDVLKYVGVAIW
-769 VAFGIVLATVV
+769 ASLGLVLAAVV

-788 IVLVAIKGLQGLYY
+788 IVLVAIKALQGLYY
-802 AIKAAFQALSGD
+802 AIKSAFQALSGD
-814 LKGAKKSLEQSKE
+814 LKGAKKSLEQSKD
-827 AFVDAGSAI
+827 AFVEAGSAI

-874 IKETLKLVETTAKQT
+874 IKDTLKLVETTAKQT

-934 ESSKKSQDKYS
+934 ESAKKSQDKYS

-986 DYAKLLKE
+986 DYAKLLKG

-1114 SEMNT
+1114 SEMNA

-1221 KDQFIA
+1221 KDQFIT

-1323 AGSGI
+1323 AGTGI

-1453 NKSVG
+1453 NKGVG

-1532 PQSIQAE
+1532 PQSIQQE

-1658 LRIHSPSRVAIEL
+1658 LRIHSPSRVAVEL

-1693 TNKMVDKVVNAASNM
+1693 TNKMIDKVVNAASNM

-1755 AIKESGAKP
+1755 AIQQSGDRPIIFNVDGK
-1764 VILNLDGEVL
+1764 NLAEN
-1774 ANNSNN
+1774 ANN
-1780 RIGSMTDLG
+1780 RIGTMGNLG

>member
-13 DDKKADKQLDA
+13 DDTKADKQLDA
-24 FEKDLAKAGTN
+24 FGKDLAKAGTN

-49 DIASQSKRLKDT
+49 DIASHSKRLKDT

-76 LKASLNFMRELPSNV
+76 LKASLSFMRELPANV
-91 QAALSKLA
+91 GSALSKLA

-116 IKELGTSI
+116 VKNLGTSI

-151 VSINVIKSIPSAIKS
+151 TSINVIKSIPGAIKS
-166 AGISI
+166 AGSSI

-179 QAAKSAAISFAQTT
+179 HAAKTAAVSFAQTT
-193 VKVIRSIPSA
+193 VKVIKSIPGATKSA
-203 AKTAAVAV
+203 ATAV
-211 KDSFVVAYK
+211 KNSFVVAYK
-220 AAVVAAYM
+220 AVVVAAYM

-262 ASAAKTTGTTVKSAL
+262 VSAAKTTGTTVKTAL
-277 KTGFSAVKSGAKAAG
+277 TTGFSAIKSGAKTAG
-292 QAGISALK
+292 QVGISALK

-308 TGSLIKSGLVS
+308 TGSLIKNGLVS
-319 GFNAAKAAAKGAG
+319 GFNAARSAAKGAG

-347 EQARFSV
+347 EQARFSI
-354 LKLAAALG
+354 LRLAAAFG

-427 AAGMKAANVKPVF
+427 AAGMQAANVKPVF

-470 GVAYADDIN
+470 GVAYSDDIN

-584 NTFKQFA
+584 NAFKQFA

-602 LSDMI
+602 LSDLI
-607 QKIKELIPVMVKLAP
+607 QKIKEFIPVLIEWAPVLA
-622 TILKVVSAMLA
+622 KVAAGFVAFNII
-633 LQAVSSVYVAFSNIG
+633 SSVYSKVAGLVMAFRGLASSGTLLGGIVNTIKGAFVGLKAALGSASVAFG
-648 KMFVPL
+648 VVTA
-654 KNGLFVI
+654 VI
-661 ATGFMKLAKT
+661 
-671 IRHPITAIKNLA
+671 
-683 FAIKYFIV
+683 
-691 TSGAVIAIVGAVI
+691 GAVV
-704 AVLYGMYAAFKENT
+704 AVLYGMYTAFKENT
-718 ANIKGFLSGMFDAV
+718 AGIKDFLSGMWEAV

-757 KDVLKYIGVGVW
+757 KDILKYIGVGVW

-814 LKGAKKSLEQSKE
+814 LKGAKKSLDQSKD

-850 VEAFKQMGGEAENTA
+850 IDSLKEMGGEAE
-865 KKTETSGKK
+865 KTGTKAETSNKK
-874 IKETLKLVETTAKQT
+874 IANSLKIVESTAKQT

-917 KTKSFLNAA
+917 KTKSFLNSA
-926 KDLYGQYQ
+926 KELYSQYQ
-934 ESSKKSQDKYS
+934 ESAKKSQDAYT
-945 AAMEKAQDLEGDKRK
+945 AAMEKAQTLEGDKRK

-986 DYAKLLKE
+986 DYAKLLKD

-1028 YVEGNLLKLSNGKT
+1028 YVEGNLLKLANGKT
-1042 LNEKERSTSIEVQKS
+1042 LNEKERATSIEVQKS
-1057 LYADRKKAVET
+1057 LYGDRKKAVET
-1068 GEKELADLKKK
+1068 GEKELADLKRK

-1107 ENLQKWA
+1107 GNLQKWA
-1114 SEMNT
+1114 SEMNA

-1146 LSAVWQD
+1146 LGAVWQD

-1161 DNTLAGLGAIM
+1161 DNTLAGLAAVM

-1193 TAALNI
+1193 TAALKI
-1199 NNDVMNTLS
+1199 NDDVLNTIS
-1208 TLPNG
+1208 GLPNS
-1213 MFQNGQSG
+1213 MFLNGQSG
-1221 KDQFIA
+1221 KDQFLL

-1245 KLGASPLPGEMNNIG
+1245 KMGADPLPGEMEKNG
-1260 KQGGNA
+1260 KKSGDAQAKGV
-1266 NADGLKSTAEANK
+1266 KSTAEANK
-1279 SAGAELKN
+1279 SAGKEIKN
-1287 NAKNGAFDPNLF
+1287 NAKSGAFDPNLF
-1299 KMTGANNASG
+1299 KMTGSKNSSG
-1309 FNGGILDGKGNAFS
+1309 FNNGILGGKDGAFS
-1323 AGSGI
+1323 AGTSVG
-1328 GNSAKSGAASVDS
+1328 GSAKSGAASVDS
-1341 SGVGSDFASGY
+1341 SGVGSDFAAGFANGIRSG
-1352 AQGIA
+1352 
-1357 SGGMM
+1357 
-1362 VAGAASALA
+1362 AGAVGEAAASIAA
-1371 NKALAAVQ
+1371 KALAAVQ
-1379 KKQDSHSPSKE
+1379 KKQDSHSPSKK

-1395 GDFGTGYSL
+1395 GDFGSGYSL
-1404 GIADKNKAVTKAA
+1404 GIASKTKAVTKAA
-1417 NNLVASALGTESQ
+1417 SNLVAGALGTESQ
-1430 IKKLSSTL
+1430 IKKLSNTL

-1453 NKSVG
+1453 NKSSG
-1458 QLKQAKALSSI
+1458 QLKQAKALNSI
-1469 EGYIGQQTNKLA
+1469 EGYIVQQTNRLA

-1563 KDIISDILES
+1563 KDIINDILEA

-1626 KGLINGLNSQKK
+1626 KGLISGLNSQKK
-1638 QLENTAKSIA
+1638 QLEKTAKSIA

-1658 LRIHSPSRVAIEL
+1658 LKIHSPSRVAIEL

-1693 TNKMVDKVVNAASNM
+1693 TSKMVDKVVNAASNM
-1708 TVPAITLPKIS
+1708 TVPTINLPKIS

-1755 AIKESGAKP
+1755 AIQQSGDRP
-1764 VILNLDGEVL
+1764 IIFNVDGKDIADNTNNHLGSSTSL
-1774 ANNSNN
+1774 AFY
-1780 RIGSMTDLG
+1780 GKG
-1789 LYGGG
+1789 L
-1794 LL
+1794 

>member
-193 VKVIRSIPSA
+193 VKVIKGIPGA

-220 AAVVAAYM
+220 AVVVAAYM

-292 QAGISALK
+292 QSGISALK

-584 NTFKQFA
+584 NAFKQFA

-602 LSDMI
+602 LSDLI
-607 QKIKELIPVMVKLAP
+607 QKIKEFIPVLIEWAPLLAKVAAGFVAFN
-622 TILKVVSAMLA
+622 IL
-633 LQAVSSVYVAFSNIG
+633 SSVYSKVAGLVMAFRGLASSGTLLGGIVNTVKG
-648 KMFVPL
+648 SFLAL
-654 KNGLFVI
+654 KVALGSAAAAFGVI
-661 ATGFMKLAKT
+661 
-671 IRHPITAIKNLA
+671 I
-683 FAIKYFIV
+683 
-691 TSGAVIAIVGAVI
+691 AVIGAVI
-704 AVLYGMYAAFKENT
+704 AVAYGMYVSFKENT
-718 ANIKGFLSGMFDAV
+718 ANIKGFLSTMWDGV

-744 QIVSALKPVGSGF
+744 QIVAALKPVGSGF
-757 KDVLKYIGVGVW
+757 KDVLKYVGVAIW
-769 VAFGIVLATVV
+769 ASLGLVLAAVV

-788 IVLVAIKGLQGLYY
+788 IVLVAIKALQGLYY
-802 AIKAAFQALSGD
+802 AIKSAFQALSGD
-814 LKGAKKSLEQSKE
+814 LKGAKKSLEQSKD
-827 AFVDAGSAI
+827 AFVEAGSAI

-874 IKETLKLVETTAKQT
+874 IKDTLKLVETTAKQT

-934 ESSKKSQDKYS
+934 ESAKKSQDAYS
-945 AAMEKAQDLEGDKRK
+945 AAMEKAQELEGDKRK
-960 KAIADANA
+960 KAIADANK
-968 TLVAEID
+968 TLVDETT
-975 KNNGTLLTLQA
+975 KNNSTLLTLQSDYSNMLKTNRWA
-986 DYAKLLKE
+986 D
-994 NKWVDGTELTAQQK
+994 GQELTAQQK

-1013 QTADIQAELAKQNQL
+1013 QTTDIQTELAKQNQL
-1028 YVEGNLLKLSNGKT
+1028 YVEANLLRLEQGKS
-1042 LNEKERSTSIEVQKS
+1042 LNEKERNTSLEVQKS
-1057 LYADRKKAVET
+1057 LYEEKKKAVET
-1068 GEKELADLKKK
+1068 GEKSLADLKKK
-1079 KSDATTETEKA
+1079 KADASTETEKA

-1101 KNKTLA
+1101 KNKTLST
-1107 ENLQKWA
+1107 NLKNWA
-1114 SEMNT
+1114 TEMNA

-1133 KGLSEMGNISDEQ
+1133 SGLSQLGNISDEQ
-1146 LSAVWQD
+1146 LSALWQN
-1153 FVKVSGSI
+1153 FVSTSTSI
-1161 DNTLAGLGAIM
+1161 DNTLSGLAAIM

-1178 GVQAFVTALQ
+1178 GVQAFVTAIQ
-1188 SGDYT
+1188 SKDYT

-1199 NNDVMNTLS
+1199 NNDVLNTLS
-1208 TLPNG
+1208 SLPNG
-1213 MFQNGQSG
+1213 MFLNGQNG
-1221 KDQFIA
+1221 KNQFIA
-1227 AIKSGDF
+1227 AIKSNEY
-1234 QGAGKFLLDGV
+1234 QEAGKYLVDGV
-1245 KLGASPLPGEMNNIG
+1245 KMGASPLPNELNGIG

-1266 NADGLKSTAEANK
+1266 NADGIKSTAEANK
-1279 SAGAELKN
+1279 NAGATIKN

-1299 KMTGANNASG
+1299 QMTGVSNANG

-1323 AGSGI
+1323 AGTGI

-1453 NKSVG
+1453 NKSAG
-1458 QLKQAKALSSI
+1458 QLKQAKALNSI
-1469 EGYIGQQTNKLA
+1469 EGYIAQQTNKLA

-1522 GSISNVDPEN
+1522 GSISNVDAEN

-1658 LRIHSPSRVAIEL
+1658 LRIHSPSRVAVEL

-1755 AIKESGAKP
+1755 AIQQSGDRPIIFNVDGK
-1764 VILNLDGEVL
+1764 NLAEN
-1774 ANNSNN
+1774 ANN
-1780 RIGSMTDLG
+1780 RIGTMGNLG

>member
-61 FVNAFKSMGSAGSNA
+61 FVNAFKSMGNAGSNA
-76 LKASLNFMRELPSNV
+76 LKASLNFIRELPSNV

-99 STVKTGFVN
+99 STIKTGFVN

-116 IKELGTSI
+116 VKNLGTSI

-179 QAAKSAAISFAQTT
+179 QAAKSAAITFAQTT
-193 VKVIRSIPSA
+193 VKVIKSIPGA
-203 AKTAAVAV
+203 AKTAATAV
-211 KDSFVVAYK
+211 KNSFVVAYK
-220 AAVVAAYM
+220 AVVVAAYM

-347 EQARFSV
+347 EQARFSI
-354 LKLAAALG
+354 LRLAAAFG

-503 KKYVSEGSLESTKAI
+503 KKYVSEGSLESTRAI

-584 NTFKQFA
+584 NAFKQFA

-602 LSDMI
+602 LSDLI
-607 QKIKELIPVMVKLAP
+607 QKIKEFIPVLIEWAPVLA
-622 TILKVVSAMLA
+622 KVAAGFVAFNII
-633 LQAVSSVYVAFSNIG
+633 SSVYSKVAGLVMAFRGLASSGTLLGGIVNTVKGAFVGLKAALGSASVAFG
-648 KMFVPL
+648 V
-654 KNGLFVI
+654 
-661 ATGFMKLAKT
+661 
-671 IRHPITAIKNLA
+671 ITA
-683 FAIKYFIV
+683 
-691 TSGAVIAIVGAVI
+691 VIGSVV
-704 AVLYGMYAAFKENT
+704 AVLYGMYTAFKENT
-718 ANIKGFLSGMFDAV
+718 AGIKGFLSGMWDAV

-757 KDVLKYIGVGVW
+757 KDILKYIGVGVW

-802 AIKAAFQALSGD
+802 AIKAAFQALQGD
-814 LKGAKKSLEQSKE
+814 LKGAKKSLEQSKD

-850 VEAFKQMGGEAENTA
+850 IESLKEMGGEAEKTGA
-865 KKTETSGKK
+865 KAETSNKK
-874 IKETLKLVETTAKQT
+874 IANSLKIVESTAKQT

-917 KTKSFLNAA
+917 KTKSFLNSA
-926 KDLYGQYQ
+926 KELYSQYQ
-934 ESSKKSQDKYS
+934 ESAKKSQDAYT
-945 AAMEKAQDLEGDKRK
+945 AAMEKAQTLEGDKRK
-960 KAIADANA
+960 KAIADANTA
-968 TLVAEID
+968 LVSEIN

-986 DYAKLLKE
+986 DYAKLLKG

-1028 YVEGNLLKLSNGKT
+1028 YVEGNLLKLANGKT

-1079 KSDATTETEKA
+1079 KADASTETEKA

-1107 ENLQKWA
+1107 GNLQKWA
-1114 SEMNT
+1114 SEMNA

-1133 KGLSEMGNISDEQ
+1133 NGLSQLGNISDEQ
-1146 LSAVWQD
+1146 LSALWQN
-1153 FVKVSGSI
+1153 FVSTSTSI
-1161 DNTLAGLGAIM
+1161 DNTLAGLAGIM
-1172 SQRGGE
+1172 GQRGGQ

-1199 NNDVMNTLS
+1199 NNDVLS
-1208 TLPNG
+1208 TISSLPNG
-1213 MFQNGQSG
+1213 MFLNGESG
-1221 KDQFIA
+1221 KNQFLT

-1234 QGAGKFLLDGV
+1234 QGAGKYLVDGV
-1245 KLGASPLPGEMNNIG
+1245 KMGTDSIDSEMKIKG
-1260 KQGGNA
+1260 QTGGQNF
-1266 NADGLKSTAEANK
+1266 ADGVKGKEGAAK
-1279 SAGAELKN
+1279 SAGSAVKN
-1287 NAKNGAFDPNLF
+1287 KAKEGATDPNAF
-1299 KMTGANNASG
+1299 KAVGSKDSAG
-1309 FNGGILDGKGNAFS
+1309 FNNGVMGGKGGAYS
-1323 AGSGI
+1323 AGSSV
-1328 GNSAKSGAASVDS
+1328 GNSAKAGAGSVDS

-1352 AQGIA
+1352 VNGIL
-1357 SGGMM
+1357 SGMGA
-1362 VAGAASALA
+1362 VGEAAGSLA
-1371 NKALAAVQ
+1371 NKALQAVKDAQ
-1379 KKQDSHSPSKE
+1379 KSKSPSKKA
-1390 SKKLG
+1390 KKLG
-1395 GDFGTGYSL
+1395 GDFGSGYSL
-1404 GIADKNKAVTKAA
+1404 GIASKTKAVNKAAS
-1417 NNLVASALGTESQ
+1417 NLVAGALGTESQ

-1453 NKSVG
+1453 NKSRG
-1458 QLKQAKALSSI
+1458 QLKQAKALNSI
-1469 EGYIGQQTNKLA
+1469 EGYIVQQTNRLA

-1508 KEYAASITEKMQSY
+1508 KEYAASITEKMKSY

-1532 PQSIQAE
+1532 PKSIQQE

-1563 KDIISDILES
+1563 KDIINDILES

-1605 ASKSM
+1605 ASKAM

-1638 QLENTAKSIA
+1638 QLEKTAKSIA

-1658 LRIHSPSRVAIEL
+1658 LKIHSPSRVAIEL

-1708 TVPAITLPKIS
+1708 TVPTINLPKIS

-1755 AIKESGAKP
+1755 AIQQSGDRP
-1764 VILNLDGEVL
+1764 INFYVDGKDIADNTNNHLGSSTSL
-1774 ANNSNN
+1774 AFY
-1780 RIGSMTDLG
+1780 GKG
-1789 LYGGG
+1789 L
-1794 LL
+1794 

>member
-116 IKELGTSI
+116 VKNLGTSI

-193 VKVIRSIPSA
+193 VKVIKSIPGA
-203 AKTAAVAV
+203 AKTAATAV
-211 KDSFVVAYK
+211 KNSFVVAYK
-220 AAVVAAYM
+220 AVVVAAYM

-308 TGSLIKSGLVS
+308 TGASIKNGLVT

-584 NTFKQFA
+584 NAFKQFA

-602 LSDMI
+602 LSDLV
-607 QKIKELIPVMVKLAP
+607 QKIKEFIPVLIEWAPLLAKVAAGFVAFN
-622 TILKVVSAMLA
+622 IL
-633 LQAVSSVYVAFSNIG
+633 SSVYSKVAGLVMAFRGLASSGTLLGGIVNTVKG
-648 KMFVPL
+648 SFLAL
-654 KNGLFVI
+654 KVALGSAAAAFGVI
-661 ATGFMKLAKT
+661 
-671 IRHPITAIKNLA
+671 I
-683 FAIKYFIV
+683 
-691 TSGAVIAIVGAVI
+691 AVIGAVI
-704 AVLYGMYAAFKENT
+704 AVVYGMYVSFKENT
-718 ANIKGFLSGMFDAV
+718 ANIKGFLSTMWDGV

-744 QIVSALKPVGSGF
+744 QIVAALKPVGSGF
-757 KDVLKYIGVGVW
+757 KDVLKYVGVAIW
-769 VAFGIVLATVV
+769 ASLGLVLAAVV

-788 IVLVAIKGLQGLYY
+788 IVLVAIKALQGLYY
-802 AIKAAFQALSGD
+802 AIKSAFQALSGD
-814 LKGAKKSLEQSKE
+814 LKGAKKSLEQSKD
-827 AFVDAGSAI
+827 AFVEAGSAI

-874 IKETLKLVETTAKQT
+874 IKDTLKLVETTAKQT

-934 ESSKKSQDKYS
+934 EATKKSQDKYS
-945 AAMEKAQDLEGDKRK
+945 VAMEKAQSLEGDKRK
-960 KAIADANA
+960 KAIADANK
-968 TLVAEID
+968 TLVDETT
-975 KNNGTLLTLQA
+975 KNNSTLLTLQSDYSNMLKTNRWA
-986 DYAKLLKE
+986 D
-994 NKWVDGTELTAQQK
+994 GQELTAQQK

-1013 QTADIQAELAKQNQL
+1013 QTTDIQTELAKQNQL
-1028 YVEGNLLKLSNGKT
+1028 YVEANLLRLEQGKS
-1042 LNEKERSTSIEVQKS
+1042 LNEKERNTSLEVQKS
-1057 LYADRKKAVET
+1057 LYEEKKKAVET
-1068 GEKELADLKKK
+1068 GEKSLADLKKK
-1079 KSDATTETEKA
+1079 KADASTETEKA

-1101 KNKTLA
+1101 KNKTLST
-1107 ENLQKWA
+1107 NLKNWA
-1114 SEMNT
+1114 TEMNA

-1124 GTLNAETFA
+1124 GTLNAETFES
-1133 KGLSEMGNISDEQ
+1133 GLSQLGNISDEQ
-1146 LSAVWQD
+1146 LSALWQN
-1153 FVKVSGSI
+1153 FVSTSTSI
-1161 DNTLAGLGAIM
+1161 DNTLSGLAAIM
-1172 SQRGGE
+1172 GQRGGE
-1178 GVQAFVTALQ
+1178 GVQAFVTAIQ
-1188 SGDYT
+1188 SKDYT

-1199 NNDVMNTLS
+1199 NNDVLNTLS
-1208 TLPNG
+1208 NLPNG
-1213 MFQNGQSG
+1213 MFLNGQNG
-1221 KDQFIA
+1221 KNQFIA
-1227 AIKSGDF
+1227 AIKSNEY
-1234 QGAGKFLLDGV
+1234 QEAGKYLVDGV
-1245 KLGASPLPGEMNNIG
+1245 KMGASPLPNELNGIG

-1266 NADGLKSTAEANK
+1266 NADGIKSTAEANK
-1279 SAGAELKN
+1279 NAGATIKN

-1299 KMTGANNASG
+1299 QMTGVSNANG

-1323 AGSGI
+1323 AGTGI

-1352 AQGIA
+1352 VDGIL
-1357 SGGMM
+1357 SGMKKVGEA
-1362 VAGAASALA
+1362 AGSLA
-1371 NKALAAVQ
+1371 NKALQAVKDAQ
-1379 KKQDSHSPSKE
+1379 KSKSPSKKA
-1390 SKKLG
+1390 KKLG
-1395 GDFGTGYSL
+1395 RDFGSGYSL

-1417 NNLVASALGTESQ
+1417 NNLVAGALGTEKQ
-1430 IKKLSSTL
+1430 IKKLSTTL

-1453 NKSVG
+1453 NKSAG
-1458 QLKQAKALSSI
+1458 QLKQAKALNSI

-1532 PQSIQAE
+1532 PQSIQQE

-1563 KDIISDILES
+1563 KDIVSDILDA

-1755 AIKESGAKP
+1755 AIQKSGDRPIIFNVDGK
-1764 VILNLDGEVL
+1764 NLAEN
-1774 ANNSNN
+1774 ANN
-1780 RIGSMTDLG
+1780 RIGTMGNLG

>member
-1 MSDGS
+1 DGS

-61 FVNAFKSMGSAGSNA
+61 FVNAFKSMGNAGSNA
-76 LKASLNFMRELPSNV
+76 LKASLNFIRELPSNV

-116 IKELGTSI
+116 VKNLGTSI

-151 VSINVIKSIPSAIKS
+151 ISINVIKSIPGAIKS

-193 VKVIRSIPSA
+193 VKVIKSIPGA
-203 AKTAAVAV
+203 AKTAATAV
-211 KDSFVVAYK
+211 KNSFVVAYK
-220 AAVVAAYM
+220 AVVVAAYM

-347 EQARFSV
+347 EQARFSI
-354 LKLAAALG
+354 LRLAAAFG

-503 KKYVSEGSLESTKAI
+503 KKYVSEGSLESTRAI

-584 NTFKQFA
+584 NAFKQFA

-602 LSDMI
+602 LSDLI
-607 QKIKELIPVMVKLAP
+607 QKIKEFIPVLIEWAPVLA
-622 TILKVVSAMLA
+622 KVAAGFVAFNII
-633 LQAVSSVYVAFSNIG
+633 SSVYSKVAGLVMAFRGLASSGTLLGGIVNTVKGAFVGLKAALGSASVAFG
-648 KMFVPL
+648 V
-654 KNGLFVI
+654 
-661 ATGFMKLAKT
+661 
-671 IRHPITAIKNLA
+671 ITA
-683 FAIKYFIV
+683 
-691 TSGAVIAIVGAVI
+691 VIGSVV
-704 AVLYGMYAAFKENT
+704 AVLYGMYTAFKENT
-718 ANIKGFLSGMFDAV
+718 AGIKGFLSGMWDAV

-757 KDVLKYIGVGVW
+757 KDILKYIGVGVW

-802 AIKAAFQALSGD
+802 AIKAAFQALQGD
-814 LKGAKKSLEQSKE
+814 LKGAKKSLEQSKD

-850 VEAFKQMGGEAENTA
+850 IESLKEMGGEAE
-865 KKTETSGKK
+865 KTGTKAETSNKK
-874 IKETLKLVETTAKQT
+874 IANSLKIVESTAKQT

-917 KTKSFLNAA
+917 KTKSFLNSA
-926 KDLYGQYQ
+926 KELYSQYQ
-934 ESSKKSQDKYS
+934 ESAKKSQDTYTT
-945 AAMEKAQDLEGDKRK
+945 AMEKAQTLEGDKRK
-960 KAIADANA
+960 KAIADANTA
-968 TLVAEID
+968 LVSEIN

-986 DYAKLLKE
+986 DYAKLLKG

-1028 YVEGNLLKLSNGKT
+1028 YVEGNLLKLANGKT

-1057 LYADRKKAVET
+1057 LYTDRKKAVET

-1079 KSDATTETEKA
+1079 KADASTETEKA

-1107 ENLQKWA
+1107 GNLQKWA
-1114 SEMNT
+1114 SEMNA

-1161 DNTLAGLGAIM
+1161 DNTLAGLAAVM

-1199 NNDVMNTLS
+1199 NNDVLS
-1208 TLPNG
+1208 TISSLPNG
-1213 MFQNGQSG
+1213 MFLNGENG
-1221 KDQFIA
+1221 KNQFLT

-1234 QGAGKFLLDGV
+1234 QGAGKYLVDGV
-1245 KLGASPLPGEMNNIG
+1245 KMGTDSIDSEMKTKG
-1260 KQGGNA
+1260 QTGGQNF
-1266 NADGLKSTAEANK
+1266 ADGVKGKEGAAK
-1279 SAGAELKN
+1279 SAGSAVKN
-1287 NAKNGAFDPNLF
+1287 KAKEGATDPNAF
-1299 KMTGANNASG
+1299 KAVGSKDSAG
-1309 FNGGILDGKGNAFS
+1309 FNNGVMGGKGGAYS
-1323 AGSGI
+1323 AGSSV
-1328 GNSAKSGAASVDS
+1328 GNSAKSGAGSVDS

-1352 AQGIA
+1352 VNGIL
-1357 SGGMM
+1357 SGMGA
-1362 VAGAASALA
+1362 VGRAAASLA

-1379 KKQDSHSPSKE
+1379 KKQDSHSPAKK

-1395 GDFGTGYSL
+1395 GDFGSGYSL
-1404 GIADKNKAVTKAA
+1404 GIASKTKAVNKAAS
-1417 NNLVASALGTESQ
+1417 NLVAGALGTESQ

-1453 NKSVG
+1453 NKSSG
-1458 QLKQAKALSSI
+1458 QLKQAKALNSI
-1469 EGYIGQQTNKLA
+1469 EGYIVQQTNRLA

-1563 KDIISDILES
+1563 KDIINDILEA

-1626 KGLINGLNSQKK
+1626 
-1638 QLENTAKSIA
+1638 
-1648 NTITNSVKKA
+1648 
-1658 LRIHSPSRVAIEL
+1658 
-1671 GKFFTGGLGNGVLA
+1671 
-1685 GAKGAVQS
+1685 
-1693 TNKMVDKVVNAASNM
+1693 
-1708 TVPAITLPKIS
+1708 
-1719 AEKALGLKSVDLNRT
+1719 
-1734 ITVKTI
+1734 
-1740 IDNKTKESSNADLIK
+1740 
-1755 AIKESGAKP
+1755 
-1764 VILNLDGEVL
+1764 
-1774 ANNSNN
+1774 
-1780 RIGSMTDLG
+1780 
-1789 LYGGG
+1789 
-1794 LL
+1794 

>member
-193 VKVIRSIPSA
+193 VKVIKSIPGA
-203 AKTAAVAV
+203 AKTAATAV
-211 KDSFVVAYK
+211 KNSFVVAYK
-220 AAVVAAYM
+220 AVVVAAYM

-300 GLGNIAKS
+300 GLGNVAKS
-308 TGSLIKSGLVS
+308 TGSLIKNGLVS

-470 GVAYADDIN
+470 GVAYSDDIN

-584 NTFKQFA
+584 NAFKQFA

-602 LSDMI
+602 LSDLI
-607 QKIKELIPVMVKLAP
+607 QKIKEFIPVLIEWAPLLAKVAAGFVAFN
-622 TILKVVSAMLA
+622 IL
-633 LQAVSSVYVAFSNIG
+633 SSVYSKVAGLVMAFRGLASSGTLLGGIVNTVKG
-648 KMFVPL
+648 SFLAL
-654 KNGLFVI
+654 KVALGSAAAAFGVI
-661 ATGFMKLAKT
+661 
-671 IRHPITAIKNLA
+671 I
-683 FAIKYFIV
+683 
-691 TSGAVIAIVGAVI
+691 AVIGAVI
-704 AVLYGMYAAFKENT
+704 AVAYGMYVSFKENT
-718 ANIKGFLSGMFDAV
+718 ANIKGFLSTMWDGV

-744 QIVSALKPVGSGF
+744 QIVAALKPVGSGF
-757 KDVLKYIGVGVW
+757 KDVLKYVGVAIW
-769 VAFGIVLATVV
+769 ASLGLVLAAVV

-788 IVLVAIKGLQGLYY
+788 IVLVAIKALQGLYY
-802 AIKAAFQALSGD
+802 AIKSAFQALSGD
-814 LKGAKKSLEQSKE
+814 LKGAKKSLEQSKD
-827 AFVDAGSAI
+827 AFVEAGSAI

-850 VEAFKQMGGEAENTA
+850 VEAFKQMGGEAEKTA

-874 IKETLKLVETTAKQT
+874 IKDTLKLVETTAKQT

-917 KTKSFLNAA
+917 KTKSFLNSA
-926 KDLYGQYQ
+926 KELYSQYQ
-934 ESSKKSQDKYS
+934 ESAKKSQDAYS
-945 AAMEKAQDLEGDKRK
+945 AAMEKAQELEGDKRK
-960 KAIADANA
+960 KAIADANK
-968 TLVAEID
+968 TLVDETT
-975 KNNGTLLTLQA
+975 KNNSTLLTLQSDYSNMLKTNRWA
-986 DYAKLLKE
+986 D
-994 NKWVDGTELTAQQK
+994 GQELTAQQK

-1013 QTADIQAELAKQNQL
+1013 QTTDIQTELAKQNQL
-1028 YVEGNLLKLSNGKT
+1028 YVEANLLRLEQGKS
-1042 LNEKERSTSIEVQKS
+1042 LNEKERNTSLEVQKS
-1057 LYADRKKAVET
+1057 LYEEKKKAVET
-1068 GEKELADLKKK
+1068 GEKSLADLKKK
-1079 KSDATTETEKA
+1079 KADASTETEKA

-1101 KNKTLA
+1101 KNKTLST
-1107 ENLQKWA
+1107 NLKNWA
-1114 SEMNT
+1114 TEMNA

-1133 KGLSEMGNISDEQ
+1133 SGLSQLGNISDEQ
-1146 LSAVWQD
+1146 LSALWQN
-1153 FVKVSGSI
+1153 FVSTSTSI
-1161 DNTLAGLGAIM
+1161 DNTLSGLAAIM
-1172 SQRGGE
+1172 GQRGGE

-1221 KDQFIA
+1221 KDQFIT

-1323 AGSGI
+1323 AGTGI

-1357 SGGMM
+1357 SGGVM

-1395 GDFGTGYSL
+1395 GDFGAGYSL

-1453 NKSVG
+1453 NKSAG
-1458 QLKQAKALSSI
+1458 QLKQAKALNSI

-1522 GSISNVDPEN
+1522 GSISNVDAEN

-1550 QANVEKLR
+1550 QVNVEKLR

-1658 LRIHSPSRVAIEL
+1658 LRIHSPSRVAVEL

-1755 AIKESGAKP
+1755 AIQQSGDRPIIFNVDGK
-1764 VILNLDGEVL
+1764 NLAEN
-1774 ANNSNN
+1774 ANN
-1780 RIGSMTDLG
+1780 RIGTMGNLG

>member
-24 FEKDLAKAGTN
+24 FEKDLEKAGTN

-108 AAKASITA
+108 AAKASITV

-193 VKVIRSIPSA
+193 VKVIKSIPVA
-203 AKTAAVAV
+203 AKTAATAV
-211 KDSFVVAYK
+211 KNSFVVAYK
-220 AAVVAAYM
+220 AVVVAAYM

-584 NTFKQFA
+584 NAFKQFA

-602 LSDMI
+602 LSDLI
-607 QKIKELIPVMVKLAP
+607 QKIKEFIPVLIEWAPLLAKVAAGFVAFN
-622 TILKVVSAMLA
+622 IL
-633 LQAVSSVYVAFSNIG
+633 SSVYSKVAGLVMAFRGLASSGTLLGGIVNTVKG
-648 KMFVPL
+648 SFLAL
-654 KNGLFVI
+654 KVALGSAAAAFGVI
-661 ATGFMKLAKT
+661 
-671 IRHPITAIKNLA
+671 I
-683 FAIKYFIV
+683 
-691 TSGAVIAIVGAVI
+691 AVIGAVI
-704 AVLYGMYAAFKENT
+704 AVAYGMYVSFKENT
-718 ANIKGFLSGMFDAV
+718 ANIKGFLSTMWDGV

-744 QIVSALKPVGSGF
+744 QIVAALKPVGSGF
-757 KDVLKYIGVGVW
+757 KDVLKYVGVAIW
-769 VAFGIVLATVV
+769 ASLGLVLAAVV

-788 IVLVAIKGLQGLYY
+788 IVLVAIKALQGLYY
-802 AIKAAFQALSGD
+802 AIKSAFQALSGD
-814 LKGAKKSLEQSKE
+814 LKGAKKSLEQSKD
-827 AFVDAGSAI
+827 AFVEAGSAI

-874 IKETLKLVETTAKQT
+874 IKDTLKLVETTAKQT

-917 KTKSFLNAA
+917 KTKSFLNSA
-926 KDLYGQYQ
+926 KELYSQYQ
-934 ESSKKSQDKYS
+934 ESAKKSQDAYS
-945 AAMEKAQDLEGDKRK
+945 AAMEKAQELEGDKRK
-960 KAIADANA
+960 KAIADANK
-968 TLVAEID
+968 TLVDETT
-975 KNNGTLLTLQA
+975 KNNSTLLTLQSDYSNMLKTNRWA
-986 DYAKLLKE
+986 D
-994 NKWVDGTELTAQQK
+994 GQELTAQQK

-1013 QTADIQAELAKQNQL
+1013 QTTDIQTELAKQNQL
-1028 YVEGNLLKLSNGKT
+1028 YVEANLLRLEQGKS
-1042 LNEKERSTSIEVQKS
+1042 LNEKERNTSLEVQKS
-1057 LYADRKKAVET
+1057 LYEEKKKAVET

>member
-76 LKASLNFMRELPSNV
+76 LKASLNFMRELPANV

-116 IKELGTSI
+116 VKNLGTSI

-151 VSINVIKSIPSAIKS
+151 ISINVIKSIPGAIKS
-166 AGISI
+166 AGITI

-193 VKVIRSIPSA
+193 VKVIKSIPGA
-203 AKTAAVAV
+203 AKTAATAV
-211 KDSFVVAYK
+211 KNSFVVAYK
-220 AAVVAAYM
+220 AVVVAAYM

-354 LKLAAALG
+354 LRLAAAFG

-470 GVAYADDIN
+470 GVAYSDDIN

-584 NTFKQFA
+584 NAFKQFA

-602 LSDMI
+602 LSDLI
-607 QKIKELIPVMVKLAP
+607 QKIKEFIPVLIEWAPVLA
-622 TILKVVSAMLA
+622 KVAAGFVAFNII
-633 LQAVSSVYVAFSNIG
+633 SSVYSKVAGLVMAFRGLASSGTLLGGIVNTVKGAFVGLKAALGSASVAFG
-648 KMFVPL
+648 V
-654 KNGLFVI
+654 
-661 ATGFMKLAKT
+661 
-671 IRHPITAIKNLA
+671 ITA
-683 FAIKYFIV
+683 
-691 TSGAVIAIVGAVI
+691 VIGSVV
-704 AVLYGMYAAFKENT
+704 AVLYGMYTAFKENT
-718 ANIKGFLSGMFDAV
+718 AGIKGFLSGMWDAV

-757 KDVLKYIGVGVW
+757 KDILKYIGVGVW

-802 AIKAAFQALSGD
+802 AIKAAFQALQGD
-814 LKGAKKSLEQSKE
+814 LKGAKKSLEQSKD

-850 VEAFKQMGGEAENTA
+850 IESLKEMGGEAEKTGA
-865 KKTETSGKK
+865 KAETSNKK
-874 IKETLKLVETTAKQT
+874 IANSLKIVESTAKQT

-917 KTKSFLNAA
+917 KTKSFLNSA
-926 KDLYGQYQ
+926 KELYSQYQ
-934 ESSKKSQDKYS
+934 ESAKKSQDAYT
-945 AAMEKAQDLEGDKRK
+945 AAMEKAQSLEGDKRK
-960 KAIADANA
+960 KAIADANK
-968 TLVAEID
+968 TLVDETT
-975 KNNGTLLTLQA
+975 KNNSTLLTLQSDYSNMLKTNRWA
-986 DYAKLLKE
+986 D
-994 NKWVDGTELTAQQK
+994 GQELTAQQK

-1013 QTADIQAELAKQNQL
+1013 QTTDIQTELAKQNQL
-1028 YVEGNLLKLSNGKT
+1028 YVEANLLRLEQGKS
-1042 LNEKERSTSIEVQKS
+1042 LNEKERNTSLEVQKS
-1057 LYADRKKAVET
+1057 LYEEKKKAVET
-1068 GEKELADLKKK
+1068 GEKSLADLKKK
-1079 KSDATTETEKA
+1079 KADASTETEKA

-1101 KNKTLA
+1101 KNQTLST
-1107 ENLQKWA
+1107 NLKNWA
-1114 SEMNT
+1114 SEMNS

-1124 GTLNAETFA
+1124 GTLNAQTFA
-1133 KGLSEMGNISDEQ
+1133 NGLSQLGNISDEQ
-1146 LSAVWQD
+1146 LSALWQN
-1153 FVKVSGSI
+1153 FVSTSTSI
-1161 DNTLAGLGAIM
+1161 DNTLAGLAGIM
-1172 SQRGGE
+1172 GQRGGE

-1199 NNDVMNTLS
+1199 NNDVLS
-1208 TLPNG
+1208 TISSLPNG
-1213 MFQNGQSG
+1213 MFLNGENG
-1221 KDQFIA
+1221 KNQFLT

-1234 QGAGKFLLDGV
+1234 QGAGKYLVDGV
-1245 KLGASPLPGEMNNIG
+1245 KMGTDSIDSEMKTKG
-1260 KQGGNA
+1260 QTGGQNF
-1266 NADGLKSTAEANK
+1266 ADGVKGKEGAAK
-1279 SAGAELKN
+1279 SAGSAVKN
-1287 NAKNGAFDPNLF
+1287 KAKEGATDPNAF
-1299 KMTGANNASG
+1299 KAVGSKDSAG
-1309 FNGGILDGKGNAFS
+1309 FNNGVMGGKGGAYS
-1323 AGSGI
+1323 AGSSV
-1328 GNSAKSGAASVDS
+1328 GNSAKSGAGSVDS

-1352 AQGIA
+1352 VNGIL
-1357 SGGMM
+1357 SGMGA
-1362 VAGAASALA
+1362 VGRAAASLA

-1379 KKQDSHSPSKE
+1379 KKQDSHSPAKK

-1395 GDFGTGYSL
+1395 GDFGSGYSL
-1404 GIADKNKAVTKAA
+1404 GIASKTKAVNKAAS
-1417 NNLVASALGTESQ
+1417 NLVAGALGTESQ

-1453 NKSVG
+1453 NKSAG
-1458 QLKQAKALSSI
+1458 QLKQAKALNSI
-1469 EGYIGQQTNKLA
+1469 EDYIAQQTNKLA
-1481 ATAKKRDKVVAQL
+1481 ATAKKRNKVVAQL

-1508 KEYAASITEKMQSY
+1508 KEYATSITEKMKSY

-1532 PQSIQAE
+1532 PKSIQQE

-1563 KDIISDILES
+1563 KDIINDILEA
-1573 GVENGSSYAQALAK
+1573 GVENSSSYAQALAK

-1610 GNTAANA
+1610 GNTATNA

-1626 KGLINGLNSQKK
+1626 KGLISGLNSQKK
-1638 QLENTAKSIA
+1638 QLEKTAKSIA

-1658 LRIHSPSRVAIEL
+1658 LKIHSPSRVAIEL

-1685 GAKGAVQS
+1685 GANGAVQS

-1708 TVPAITLPKIS
+1708 TVPTINLPKIS

-1755 AIKESGAKP
+1755 AIQQSGDRP
-1764 VILNLDGEVL
+1764 INFYVDGKDIADNTNNHLGSSTSL
-1774 ANNSNN
+1774 AFY
-1780 RIGSMTDLG
+1780 GKG
-1789 LYGGG
+1789 L
-1794 LL
+1794 

>member
-24 FEKDLAKAGTN
+24 FEKDLEKAGTN

-193 VKVIRSIPSA
+193 VKVIKSIPGA
-203 AKTAAVAV
+203 AKTAATAV
-211 KDSFVVAYK
+211 KNSFVVAYK
-220 AAVVAAYM
+220 AVVVAAYM

-277 KTGFSAVKSGAKAAG
+277 KTGFSAVKSGAKAVG

-584 NTFKQFA
+584 NAFKQFA

-602 LSDMI
+602 LSDLI
-607 QKIKELIPVMVKLAP
+607 QKIKEFIPVLIEWAPLLAKVAAGFVAFN
-622 TILKVVSAMLA
+622 IL
-633 LQAVSSVYVAFSNIG
+633 SSVYSKVAGLVMAFRGLASSGTLLGGIVNTVKG
-648 KMFVPL
+648 SFLAL
-654 KNGLFVI
+654 KVALGSAAAAFGVI
-661 ATGFMKLAKT
+661 
-671 IRHPITAIKNLA
+671 I
-683 FAIKYFIV
+683 
-691 TSGAVIAIVGAVI
+691 AVIGAVI
-704 AVLYGMYAAFKENT
+704 AVAYGMYVSFKENT
-718 ANIKGFLSGMFDAV
+718 ANIKGFLSTMWDGV

-744 QIVSALKPVGSGF
+744 QIVAALKPVGSGF
-757 KDVLKYIGVGVW
+757 KDVLKYVGVAIW
-769 VAFGIVLATVV
+769 ASLGLVLAAVV

-788 IVLVAIKGLQGLYY
+788 IVLVAIKALQGLYY
-802 AIKAAFQALSGD
+802 AIKSAFQALSGD
-814 LKGAKKSLEQSKE
+814 LKGAKKSLEQSKD
-827 AFVDAGSAI
+827 AFVEAGSAI

-1550 QANVEKLR
+1550 QANVEKLL

>member
-61 FVNAFKSMGSAGSNA
+61 FVNAFKSMGNAGSNA
-76 LKASLNFMRELPSNV
+76 LKASLNFIRELPSNV

-116 IKELGTSI
+116 VKNLGTSI

-151 VSINVIKSIPSAIKS
+151 ISINVIKSIPGAIKS

-193 VKVIRSIPSA
+193 VKVIKSIPGA
-203 AKTAAVAV
+203 AKTAATAV
-211 KDSFVVAYK
+211 KNSFVVAYK
-220 AAVVAAYM
+220 AVVVAAYM

-347 EQARFSV
+347 EQARFSI
-354 LKLAAALG
+354 LRLAAAFG

-503 KKYVSEGSLESTKAI
+503 KKYVSEGSLESTRAI

-584 NTFKQFA
+584 NAFKQFA

-602 LSDMI
+602 LSDLI
-607 QKIKELIPVMVKLAP
+607 QKIKEFIPVLIEWAPVLA
-622 TILKVVSAMLA
+622 KVAAGFVAFNII
-633 LQAVSSVYVAFSNIG
+633 SSVYSKVAGLVMAFRGLASSGTLLGGIVNTVKGAFVGLKAALGSASVAFG
-648 KMFVPL
+648 V
-654 KNGLFVI
+654 
-661 ATGFMKLAKT
+661 
-671 IRHPITAIKNLA
+671 ITA
-683 FAIKYFIV
+683 
-691 TSGAVIAIVGAVI
+691 VIGSVV
-704 AVLYGMYAAFKENT
+704 AVLYGMYTAFKENT
-718 ANIKGFLSGMFDAV
+718 AGIKGFLSGMWDAV

-757 KDVLKYIGVGVW
+757 KDILKYIGVGVW

-802 AIKAAFQALSGD
+802 AIKAAFQALQGD
-814 LKGAKKSLEQSKE
+814 LKGAKKSLEQSKD

-850 VEAFKQMGGEAENTA
+850 IESLKEMGGEAEKTGA
-865 KKTETSGKK
+865 KAETSNKK
-874 IKETLKLVETTAKQT
+874 IANSLKIVESTAKQT

-917 KTKSFLNAA
+917 KTKSFLNSA
-926 KDLYGQYQ
+926 KELYSQYQ
-934 ESSKKSQDKYS
+934 ESAKKSQDAYT
-945 AAMEKAQDLEGDKRK
+945 AAMEKAQSLEGDKRK
-960 KAIADANA
+960 KAIADANK
-968 TLVAEID
+968 TLVDETT
-975 KNNGTLLTLQA
+975 KNNSTLLTLQSDYSNMLKTNRWA
-986 DYAKLLKE
+986 D
-994 NKWVDGTELTAQQK
+994 GQELTAQQK

-1013 QTADIQAELAKQNQL
+1013 QTTDIQTELAKQNQL
-1028 YVEGNLLKLSNGKT
+1028 YVEANLLRLEQGKS
-1042 LNEKERSTSIEVQKS
+1042 LNEKERNTSLEVQKS
-1057 LYADRKKAVET
+1057 LYEEKKKAVET
-1068 GEKELADLKKK
+1068 GEKSLADLKKK
-1079 KSDATTETEKA
+1079 KADASTETEKA

-1101 KNKTLA
+1101 KNQTLST
-1107 ENLQKWA
+1107 NLKNWA
-1114 SEMNT
+1114 SEMNS

-1124 GTLNAETFA
+1124 GTLNAQTFA
-1133 KGLSEMGNISDEQ
+1133 NGLSQLGNISDEQ
-1146 LSAVWQD
+1146 LSALWQN
-1153 FVKVSGSI
+1153 FVSTSTSI
-1161 DNTLAGLGAIM
+1161 DNTLAGLAGIM
-1172 SQRGGE
+1172 GQRGGE

-1199 NNDVMNTLS
+1199 NNDVLS
-1208 TLPNG
+1208 TISSLPNG
-1213 MFQNGQSG
+1213 MFLNGENG
-1221 KDQFIA
+1221 KNQFLT

-1234 QGAGKFLLDGV
+1234 QGAGKYLVDGV
-1245 KLGASPLPGEMNNIG
+1245 KMGTDSIDSEMKTKG
-1260 KQGGNA
+1260 QTGGQNF
-1266 NADGLKSTAEANK
+1266 ADGVKGKEGAAK
-1279 SAGAELKN
+1279 SAGSAVKN
-1287 NAKNGAFDPNLF
+1287 KAKEGATDPNAF
-1299 KMTGANNASG
+1299 KAVGSKDSAG
-1309 FNGGILDGKGNAFS
+1309 FNNGVMGGKGGAYS
-1323 AGSGI
+1323 AGSSV
-1328 GNSAKSGAASVDS
+1328 GNSAKSGAGSVDS

-1352 AQGIA
+1352 VNGIL
-1357 SGGMM
+1357 SGMGA
-1362 VAGAASALA
+1362 VGRAAASLA

-1379 KKQDSHSPSKE
+1379 KKQDSHSPAKK

-1395 GDFGTGYSL
+1395 GDFGSGYSL
-1404 GIADKNKAVTKAA
+1404 GIASKTKAVNKAAS
-1417 NNLVASALGTESQ
+1417 NLVAGALGTESQ

-1453 NKSVG
+1453 NKSSG
-1458 QLKQAKALSSI
+1458 QLKQAKALNSI
-1469 EGYIGQQTNKLA
+1469 EGYIVQQTNRLA

-1563 KDIISDILES
+1563 KDIINDILEA

-1626 KGLINGLNSQKK
+1626 RGLINGLNSQKK
-1638 QLENTAKSIA
+1638 QLEKTAKSIA

-1658 LRIHSPSRVAIEL
+1658 LKIHSPSRVAIEL

-1708 TVPAITLPKIS
+1708 TVPAINLPKIS

-1755 AIKESGAKP
+1755 AIQQSGDRP
-1764 VILNLDGEVL
+1764 INFYVDGK
-1774 ANNSNN
+1774 
-1780 RIGSMTDLG
+1780 D
-1789 LYGGG
+1789 
-1794 LL
+1794 

>member
-61 FVNAFKSMGSAGSNA
+61 FVNVFKSVGSAGSNA

-116 IKELGTSI
+116 VKNLGTSI

-151 VSINVIKSIPSAIKS
+151 ISINVIKSIPSAIKS
-166 AGISI
+166 AGSSI

-179 QAAKSAAISFAQTT
+179 QVAKSAAISFAQTS
-193 VKVIRSIPSA
+193 VNVIKSIPGA

-220 AAVVAAYM
+220 AVVVAAYM

-237 KAIPSATKSAALAVS
+237 KAIPNATKSAALAIS

-262 ASAAKTTGTTVKSAL
+262 VSAAKTTGTTVKSAL

-584 NTFKQFA
+584 NAFKQFA

-602 LSDMI
+602 LSDLI
-607 QKIKELIPVMVKLAP
+607 QKIKEFIPVLIEWAPLLAKVAAGFVAFN
-622 TILKVVSAMLA
+622 IL
-633 LQAVSSVYVAFSNIG
+633 SSVYSKVAGLVMAFRGLASSGTLLGGIVNTVKG
-648 KMFVPL
+648 SFLAL
-654 KNGLFVI
+654 KVALGSAAAAFGVI
-661 ATGFMKLAKT
+661 
-671 IRHPITAIKNLA
+671 I
-683 FAIKYFIV
+683 
-691 TSGAVIAIVGAVI
+691 AVIGAVI
-704 AVLYGMYAAFKENT
+704 AVAYGMYVSFKENT
-718 ANIKGFLSGMFDAV
+718 ANIKGFLSTMWDGV

-744 QIVSALKPVGSGF
+744 QIVAALKPVGSGF
-757 KDVLKYIGVGVW
+757 KDVLKYVGVAIW
-769 VAFGIVLATVV
+769 ASLGLVLAAVV

-788 IVLVAIKGLQGLYY
+788 IVLVAIKALQGLYY
-802 AIKAAFQALSGD
+802 AIKSAFQALSGD
-814 LKGAKKSLEQSKE
+814 LKGAKKSLEQSKD
-827 AFVDAGSAI
+827 AFVEAGSAI

-874 IKETLKLVETTAKQT
+874 IKDTLKLVETTAKQT

-934 ESSKKSQDKYS
+934 ESAKKSQDAYS
-945 AAMEKAQDLEGDKRK
+945 AAMEKAQELEGDKRK
-960 KAIADANA
+960 KAIADANK
-968 TLVAEID
+968 TLVDETT
-975 KNNGTLLTLQA
+975 KNNSTLLTLQSDYSNMLKTNRWA
-986 DYAKLLKE
+986 D
-994 NKWVDGTELTAQQK
+994 GQELTAQQK

-1013 QTADIQAELAKQNQL
+1013 QTTDIQTELAKQNQL
-1028 YVEGNLLKLSNGKT
+1028 YVEANLLRLEQGKS
-1042 LNEKERSTSIEVQKS
+1042 LNEKERNTSLEVQKS
-1057 LYADRKKAVET
+1057 LYEEKKKAVET
-1068 GEKELADLKKK
+1068 GEKSLADLKKK
-1079 KSDATTETEKA
+1079 KADASTETEKA

-1101 KNKTLA
+1101 KNKTLST
-1107 ENLQKWA
+1107 NLKNWA
-1114 SEMNT
+1114 TEMNA

-1133 KGLSEMGNISDEQ
+1133 SGLSQLGNISDEQ
-1146 LSAVWQD
+1146 LSALWQN
-1153 FVKVSGSI
+1153 FVSTSTSI
-1161 DNTLAGLGAIM
+1161 DNTLSGLAAIM

-1178 GVQAFVTALQ
+1178 GVQAFVTAIQ
-1188 SGDYT
+1188 SKDYT

-1199 NNDVMNTLS
+1199 NNDVLNTLS
-1208 TLPNG
+1208 SLPNG
-1213 MFQNGQSG
+1213 MFLNGQNG
-1221 KDQFIA
+1221 KNQFIA
-1227 AIKSGDF
+1227 AIKSNEY
-1234 QGAGKFLLDGV
+1234 QEAGKYLVDGV
-1245 KLGASPLPGEMNNIG
+1245 KMGASPLPNELNGIG

-1266 NADGLKSTAEANK
+1266 NADGIKSTAEANK
-1279 SAGAELKN
+1279 NAGATIKN

-1299 KMTGANNASG
+1299 QMTGVSNANG

-1323 AGSGI
+1323 AGTGI

-1453 NKSVG
+1453 NKSAG
-1458 QLKQAKALSSI
+1458 QLKQAKALNSI
-1469 EGYIGQQTNKLA
+1469 EGYIAQQTNKLA

-1522 GSISNVDPEN
+1522 GSISNVDAEN

-1658 LRIHSPSRVAIEL
+1658 LRIHSPSRVAVEL

-1693 TNKMVDKVVNAASNM
+1693 TNKMVDKVVNAASNL

>member
-13 DDKKADKQLDA
+13 DDKKAGKQLDA

-116 IKELGTSI
+116 VKNLGTSI

-193 VKVIRSIPSA
+193 VKVIRSIPGA
-203 AKTAAVAV
+203 AKTAATAV
-211 KDSFVVAYK
+211 KNSFVVAYK
-220 AAVVAAYM
+220 AVVVAAYM

-347 EQARFSV
+347 EQARFSI
-354 LKLAAALG
+354 LRLAAAFG

-584 NTFKQFA
+584 NAFKQFA

-602 LSDMI
+602 LSDLI
-607 QKIKELIPVMVKLAP
+607 QKIKEFIPVLIEWAPLLAKVAAGFVAFN
-622 TILKVVSAMLA
+622 IL
-633 LQAVSSVYVAFSNIG
+633 SSVYSKVAGLVMAFRGLASSGTLLGGIVNTVKG
-648 KMFVPL
+648 SFLAL
-654 KNGLFVI
+654 KVALGSAAAAFGVI
-661 ATGFMKLAKT
+661 
-671 IRHPITAIKNLA
+671 I
-683 FAIKYFIV
+683 
-691 TSGAVIAIVGAVI
+691 AVIGAVI
-704 AVLYGMYAAFKENT
+704 AVAYGMYVSFKENT
-718 ANIKGFLSGMFDAV
+718 ANIKGFLSTMWDGV

-744 QIVSALKPVGSGF
+744 QIVAALKPVGSGF
-757 KDVLKYIGVGVW
+757 KDVLKYVGVAIW
-769 VAFGIVLATVV
+769 ASLGLVLAAVV

-788 IVLVAIKGLQGLYY
+788 IVLVAIKALQGLYY
-802 AIKAAFQALSGD
+802 AIKAAFQALHWD
-814 LKGAKKSLEQSKE
+814 LKGAKKSLEQSKD
-827 AFVDAGSAI
+827 AFVEAGSAI

-850 VEAFKQMGGEAENTA
+850 VEAFKQMGGEAEKTA

-909 QYGNKLSE
+909 QYGKKLSE
-917 KTKSFLNAA
+917 KTESFLNAA
-926 KDLYGQYQ
+926 KELYGQYQ
-934 ESSKKSQDKYS
+934 EATKKSQDKYS
-945 AAMEKAQDLEGDKRK
+945 VAMEKAQSLEGDKRK

-986 DYAKLLKE
+986 DYAKLLKG

-1114 SEMNT
+1114 SEMNA

-1161 DNTLAGLGAIM
+1161 DNTLAGLAAVM
-1172 SQRGGE
+1172 SKRGGE
-1178 GVQAFVTALQ
+1178 GVQAFVTAIQ
-1188 SGDYT
+1188 SKDYT

-1199 NNDVMNTLS
+1199 NNDVLNTLS
-1208 TLPNG
+1208 NLPNG

-1323 AGSGI
+1323 AGTGI

-1352 AQGIA
+1352 VNGIL
-1357 SGGMM
+1357 SGMGA
-1362 VAGAASALA
+1362 VGEAAGSLA
-1371 NKALAAVQ
+1371 NKALQAVKDAQ
-1379 KKQDSHSPSKE
+1379 KSKSPSKKA
-1390 SKKLG
+1390 KKLG
-1395 GDFGTGYSL
+1395 GDFGSGYSL
-1404 GIADKNKAVTKAA
+1404 GIASKTKAVNKAAS
-1417 NNLVASALGTESQ
+1417 NLVAGALGTESQ

-1453 NKSVG
+1453 NKSAG
-1458 QLKQAKALSSI
+1458 QLKQAKALNSI

-1532 PQSIQAE
+1532 PQSIQQE

-1617 MYSAGINAA
+1617 MYGAGINAA

-1658 LRIHSPSRVAIEL
+1658 LRIHSPSRVAVEL

-1708 TVPAITLPKIS
+1708 TVPTINLPKIS

-1755 AIKESGAKP
+1755 AIQESGDRPIIFNVDGK
-1764 VILNLDGEVL
+1764 NLAEN
-1774 ANNSNN
+1774 ANN
-1780 RIGSMTDLG
+1780 RIGTMGNLG